1 MIIKRRKMTLYI
13 FSLAFLFSIFSCDV
27 GLGEA
32 VDTEP
37 PSVEISTPLA
47 NDKIRGTFTMSGICS
62 DEQGVKSVEIQ
73 FSSIDDSTGIVS
85 YYPSE
90 NKFFKA
96 SLKEDNTKW
105 ECVIDPQKNKIPD
118 GSYEASVVVID
129 KAGRNSK
136 QKKSFSIDNTPPLV
150 VLTRPSAKKTDVN
163 PDSYGQKFIIE
174 GQASDDSGIDLLEVE
189 IYSKEENPKLLKT
202 VQLKNVPLSIN
213 INVAEFKDEIY
224 TEIYGDNI
232 EEGKKDYFCK
242 IKAYDG
248 TKKVPALSDDD
259 KKGNLADSY
268 YLYNDIYS
276 SVLSKYKINE
286 VYQILSGT
294 YKEAENRLGEAESE
308 KSVYETVKENLS
320 KNKIDSGFFSLNPR
334 NNPSYILS
342 GYESLLCDGKDFSEL
357 KYHIPNGT
365 KIAVRLQSGLDNTPL
380 IDDTLGVSCYE
391 CDDYAKILDEE
402 AEIVLVPALKD
413 KDGNVLITDE
423 NAISERSAAI
433 SAIGSTAR
441 NISFS
446 LDKSSGKLKIGRK
459 YIIKAVGFDENKNEP
474 FVEKPYGFMLV
485 SNGASP
491 KISVEEPADSVLNLK
506 KGSSFKIKGSS
517 YHDEGVPEVIIK
529 ANDKIIYSSETTSF
543 ETQVNVS
550 DIVKDEN
557 VSREYSVYVYSSY
570 NEMESTYKEK
580 TVFYDVDSPEI
591 SINSVIPLV
600 EDSER
605 KNNVNGIV
613 SVRGSIVDSFTS
625 VVPES
630 AKYEVYDN
638 GQKVESL
645 SGKIENPLNFYFTVD
660 TSSLTDETDLDVR
673 ILAEDKAGNLALYNL
688 KNDSYFINQKTD
700 KPVIT
705 CNSFGEKAFVRG
717 SSYSGFIQDDDSI
730 DSVEFNLYYTD
741 SSGNKGELYKGAPL
755 KTVNNI
761 NSTQY
766 NFSVNLPDSVNDFIL
781 EIIATD
787 VKSDGSLPVTNEPY
801 EHKFRIA
808 GDAPV
813 LEVDDPKVM
822 RYITTEENFSGS
834 KTITFTGKISGESN
848 SSNPLKIQVL
858 QGNDLDSA
866 VVLIDSL
873 WKADSDYDGTETD
886 WEGTADFSKV
896 LNNKNEGEYRLY
908 LKAVDAN
915 GISSSKEIKLTVD
928 NTEPILTVTKSSTE
942 EDGTIYIGKVSEFK
956 IAGNASDSHFSFVEY
971 SDDGTSWESFSEN
984 AAWTFVYTPDKTEE
998 ITVIF
1003 RSVDKAGNRSQ
1014 TIEKKIITIQNEPSI
1029 SEIKVFASEGE
1040 KEISLQNGTYYLNKD
1055 FKIKGNVSYKYLK
1068 SFKCGENEISLNENS
1083 FEYNPDDNKKG
1094 LYELKITDKA
1104 GQSCIS
1110 NVNVFYDEKEP
1121 EVEFTVSPVVET
1133 VVERN
1138 LKKNLNG
1145 IITVSGTASD
1155 KEDKVSFTKLILN
1168 DEEVT
1173 DSSGNPLSDKGVTKS
1188 VYSDNGMRFTY
1199 KIDTTKY
1206 DDKNDLKIE
1215 ILSQDR
1221 AGNQIKESETYY
1233 VDQDTDKPVIS
1244 SSTLNFEANEAKVN
1258 KFGIEGKNI
1267 TITAEDDDGVNSI
1280 YYIIKD
1286 SSKTIN
1292 EDTFSAENKTL
1303 ITKTIVLPNDI
1314 VTGKYTIQFT
1324 VKDKNEPFVT
1334 CVTEEIPFAY
1344 DNDYPVI
1351 KDIKIG
1357 ARTYEASMFVKKDDK
1372 LSLKAQDKAGIDKV
1386 QVVIKKDGSKIK
1398 DITLVEKQ
1406 DDVYET
1412 EDNLG
1417 SADGEYEAE
1426 ISAYDIFGR
1435 SQTTSLSFKI
1445 DTVLP
1450 EWKENKGTSESPNLV
1465 DSYTVIQGGS
1475 KTANESEVTSF
1486 WFNQTA
1492 ITLSGFAYDKNGID
1506 KYSLKITNSENP
1518 NPEPVEIS
1526 GSSSYKITSDLY
1538 KQGSNT
1544 AYLTVYDKAGN
1555 FSQKTISIQVDSVSP
1570 SVTTA
1575 TLKNSSNEKLITKED
1590 SVFLTVETQDVTS
1603 GVEKILVSASPDF
1616 SSSKKYDFSSIANNE
1631 VSFEIES
1638 LSEGSKTLYVKAIDK
1653 AGLDSEVK
1661 TVSGLEIDRTAPTVL
1676 YKTYSNGT
1684 PTVNKTIKFEGTLS
1698 DEHLDSSPS
1707 VELYY
1712 KKKSDLSWT
1721 KFGNNPS
1728 YTKTDEKS
1736 GSWEISVDTDTT
1748 QFTDKSEYSFQIRS
1762 KDLAENQITESA
1774 SYVTVKILQDSDVPV
1789 IKLNSITTDGNARL
1803 NTGTIS
1809 GTVEDDDGILNM
1821 HIQLV
1826 SSEGTLNENNWTP
1839 LTVENGSWSYE
1850 IPKSGN
1856 PLTPDGTY
1864 TLYFKVVDKENTTF
1878 ETGKNSSPYIS
1889 DTSSKVKKSV
1899 SFSVDTTKPKIL
1911 EVNVSFNGGANS
1923 IGISNNQIFGGK
1935 KYSSASFTV
1944 NASDTVSKRE
1954 KLSVKLNIDT
1964 IEKSLTYDSNND
1976 VYTCI
1981 VDLTNSSMNGN
1992 YSLIVTAEDEAKMT
2006 DTFQKSIIIDNT
2018 APDTIR
2024 NVVPKQNAEVT
2035 GEFSM
2040 TGLIQDDETNSGIS
2054 EEEQEH
2060 LKYYIPKYAE
2070 KDIEPSESI
2079 SWTDENLSQ
2088 TSVSWS
2094 IDFAN
2099 LSERLGYN
2107 ISTSEI
2113 SSEYNGFKDLSNSD
2127 LYNIPVWFRAVDKAG
2142 NIGYIK
2148 EGLYSGDTDSLKKP
2162 LKLKFNPNAD
2172 KPRVEINYPV
2182 HDKTLNGF
2190 NYVVL
2195 GGNVRFSGSATDNE
2209 GIDSVYL
2216 QFDFDGSGNFDTN
2229 NQLYTDLGLS
2239 LVSIPNK
2246 SEKGLKAT
2254 GTVSWSYN
2262 LDISSLQGLSY
2273 ETNEKVLRVR
2283 ACAVDNDTVNGT
2295 LTSAWSEPVC
2305 ISVNNSVP
2313 QIYIEKLRQ
2322 YENASSS
2329 NVVKEIDFND
2339 GDFISGENWFLEG
2352 YCEDPQK
2359 INIASSSVKGS
2370 TTEANFKVISDS
2382 EGNSDGKRVSFK
2394 IPVSNASG
2402 NWDVTLRVLDADS
2415 ETPQSSERVYSLKID
2430 NTKPAFKDGQNED
2443 DLVLFKNGYGSDGT
2457 KIDNSGNYVQNSN
2470 GSIFTIASSVEEAG
2484 SGFKNAAVYFE
2495 RSYKKEGKSRIFNV
2509 RKEYGDSRR
2518 ENATEISSSKQE
2530 GSVYKNEENLPVLL
2544 KTVERDS
2551 VTTLSYEGLSS
2562 NHNIFKGSIVKLGGV
2577 YYKIINIEGNTA
2589 TIDGNC
2595 DTSQTSAEFVYAM
2608 IVDNNDNGSGLSD
2621 DGDLM
2626 AESYSK
2632 AGSKWIWDCSVNSQ
2646 NIPDGPIEI
2655 HVVVFD
2661 KAGNFKAGK
2670 VETRVTNNPV
2680 RITSVKLATD
2690 LNGNGSFDSSEYQD
2704 FYAIKNQEGIAD
2716 TSKGVDI
2723 WNLSTR
2729 DELNSSKNWTVRERL
2744 SVTPEFVGGTSPFY
2758 WKFSKG
2764 SESLSQPEQFA
2775 TSDSVKISNKQEFI
2789 LDNTSLVAGD
2799 EYEGKDLYYRF
2810 SFYDS
2815 TEELESGKDTSW
2827 TVLNAKV
2834 KQELKDTVSP
2844 SIVVNPFYWESS
2856 SDNSLY
2862 KNSKENGHIELEKHL
2877 ENGKFTESSGIYD
2890 KDPKLS
2896 GKVKI
2901 QGTVNDNKI
2910 LKDILVKIPG
2920 FTASNDYIL
2929 LAQYTKGSGWA
2940 CDKTESDVES
2950 SLNSNGFAFTVD
2962 SDEIT
2967 QENGHTV
2974 TWTLIWDTSKIYG
2987 VAKADVEIN
2996 FKAEDQSSNYSGES
3010 TTVTTEEAKT
3020 SYYKVDVVPYI
3031 TSVSRNVKYNNNRAR
3046 SGAIPLLRDDTTSET
3061 GNFITG
3067 FNLGTSIASN
3077 QTELFGVSDSAKG
3090 ETLAINFSNT
3100 NVSVANSKI
3109 TFRVRSGT
3117 KDGYVSIKVSGI
3129 LNLNNINDNSAEYNK
3144 ENIENQWFTN
3154 EWTDD
3159 RFVRIWE
3166 DKDTFGNE
3174 ALAKDIA
3181 YPAMAMSED
3190 GVLYSS
3196 FTNYTEHKVFYA
3208 KTDGS
3213 TPVAVFKGYDAPEET
3228 TIFVKGSGSS
3238 AVVNVGYMGNYQSS
3252 GVPENWNPKLSAAGG
3267 YHVYDPNTGI
3277 KYNGYR
3283 LFRFEQLFHNQKFQ
3297 QFQNFRLVRKSS
3309 DADSNIHTAYYDKST
3324 ASIHYSVAVAD
3335 TTLDKDNANG
3345 NNQSEF
3351 CWVNID
3357 GGFDKDDTID
3367 FTTYTYKAPNDTK
3380 NTYTISSDGPMKN
3393 IVLSNSVFEDG
3404 MERASSTSQFVGID
3418 LNNRGFPVI
3427 VYFADD
3433 CIRVARANADYPK
3446 GKESY
3451 WKVQR
3456 AVTKNYSM
3464 NYVTYVDCEVDSSGY
3479 LHIVF
3484 VNTSGELVYIK
3495 STNNPSDGS
3504 RYTFAEP
3511 EVVTDGS
3518 PSCIDITTKGETP
3531 YIACIS
3537 SINAV
3542 DGLTMAFK
3550 SGGKWEVMKS
3560 PLVHT
3565 VAQNRACIEAHPT
3578 PETGWGEAAV
3588 GYYSNLDQRYHA
3600 AYYIGNGNGH

>member
-1 MIIKRRKMTLYI
+1 
-13 FSLAFLFSIFSCDV
+13 
-27 GLGEA
+27 
-32 VDTEP
+32 
-37 PSVEISTPLA
+37 
-47 NDKIRGTFTMSGICS
+47 
-62 DEQGVKSVEIQ
+62 
-73 FSSIDDSTGIVS
+73 
-85 YYPSE
+85 
-90 NKFFKA
+90 
-96 SLKEDNTKW
+96 
-105 ECVIDPQKNKIPD
+105 
-118 GSYEASVVVID
+118 
-129 KAGRNSK
+129 
-136 QKKSFSIDNTPPLV
+136 
-150 VLTRPSAKKTDVN
+150 
-163 PDSYGQKFIIE
+163 
-174 GQASDDSGIDLLEVE
+174 
-189 IYSKEENPKLLKT
+189 
-202 VQLKNVPLSIN
+202 
-213 INVAEFKDEIY
+213 
-224 TEIYGDNI
+224 
-232 EEGKKDYFCK
+232 
-242 IKAYDG
+242 
-248 TKKVPALSDDD
+248 
-259 KKGNLADSY
+259 
-268 YLYNDIYS
+268 
-276 SVLSKYKINE
+276 
-286 VYQILSGT
+286 
-294 YKEAENRLGEAESE
+294 
-308 KSVYETVKENLS
+308 
-320 KNKIDSGFFSLNPR
+320 
-334 NNPSYILS
+334 
-342 GYESLLCDGKDFSEL
+342 
-357 KYHIPNGT
+357 
-365 KIAVRLQSGLDNTPL
+365 
-380 IDDTLGVSCYE
+380 
-391 CDDYAKILDEE
+391 
-402 AEIVLVPALKD
+402 
-413 KDGNVLITDE
+413 
-423 NAISERSAAI
+423 
-433 SAIGSTAR
+433 
-441 NISFS
+441 
-446 LDKSSGKLKIGRK
+446 
-459 YIIKAVGFDENKNEP
+459 
-474 FVEKPYGFMLV
+474 
-485 SNGASP
+485 
-491 KISVEEPADSVLNLK
+491 
-506 KGSSFKIKGSS
+506 
-517 YHDEGVPEVIIK
+517 
-529 ANDKIIYSSETTSF
+529 
-543 ETQVNVS
+543 
-550 DIVKDEN
+550 
-557 VSREYSVYVYSSY
+557 
-570 NEMESTYKEK
+570 
-580 TVFYDVDSPEI
+580 
-591 SINSVIPLV
+591 
-600 EDSER
+600 
-605 KNNVNGIV
+605 
-613 SVRGSIVDSFTS
+613 
-625 VVPES
+625 
-630 AKYEVYDN
+630 
-638 GQKVESL
+638 
-645 SGKIENPLNFYFTVD
+645 
-660 TSSLTDETDLDVR
+660 
-673 ILAEDKAGNLALYNL
+673 
-688 KNDSYFINQKTD
+688 
-700 KPVIT
+700 
-705 CNSFGEKAFVRG
+705 
-717 SSYSGFIQDDDSI
+717 
-730 DSVEFNLYYTD
+730 
-741 SSGNKGELYKGAPL
+741 
-755 KTVNNI
+755 
-761 NSTQY
+761 
-766 NFSVNLPDSVNDFIL
+766 
-781 EIIATD
+781 
-787 VKSDGSLPVTNEPY
+787 
-801 EHKFRIA
+801 
-808 GDAPV
+808 
-813 LEVDDPKVM
+813 
-822 RYITTEENFSGS
+822 
-834 KTITFTGKISGESN
+834 
-848 SSNPLKIQVL
+848 
-858 QGNDLDSA
+858 
-866 VVLIDSL
+866 
-873 WKADSDYDGTETD
+873 
-886 WEGTADFSKV
+886 
-896 LNNKNEGEYRLY
+896 
-908 LKAVDAN
+908 
-915 GISSSKEIKLTVD
+915 
-928 NTEPILTVTKSSTE
+928 
-942 EDGTIYIGKVSEFK
+942 
-956 IAGNASDSHFSFVEY
+956 
-971 SDDGTSWESFSEN
+971 
-984 AAWTFVYTPDKTEE
+984 
-998 ITVIF
+998 
-1003 RSVDKAGNRSQ
+1003 
-1014 TIEKKIITIQNEPSI
+1014 
-1029 SEIKVFASEGE
+1029 
-1040 KEISLQNGTYYLNKD
+1040 
-1055 FKIKGNVSYKYLK
+1055 
-1068 SFKCGENEISLNENS
+1068 
-1083 FEYNPDDNKKG
+1083 
-1094 LYELKITDKA
+1094 
-1104 GQSCIS
+1104 
-1110 NVNVFYDEKEP
+1110 
-1121 EVEFTVSPVVET
+1121 
-1133 VVERN
+1133 
-1138 LKKNLNG
+1138 
-1145 IITVSGTASD
+1145 
-1155 KEDKVSFTKLILN
+1155 
-1168 DEEVT
+1168 
-1173 DSSGNPLSDKGVTKS
+1173 
-1188 VYSDNGMRFTY
+1188 
-1199 KIDTTKY
+1199 
-1206 DDKNDLKIE
+1206 
-1215 ILSQDR
+1215 
-1221 AGNQIKESETYY
+1221 
-1233 VDQDTDKPVIS
+1233 
-1244 SSTLNFEANEAKVN
+1244 
-1258 KFGIEGKNI
+1258 
-1267 TITAEDDDGVNSI
+1267 
-1280 YYIIKD
+1280 
-1286 SSKTIN
+1286 
-1292 EDTFSAENKTL
+1292 
-1303 ITKTIVLPNDI
+1303 
-1314 VTGKYTIQFT
+1314 QFT
-1324 VKDKNEPFVT
+1324 VKDKNEPSVT
-1334 CVTEEIPFAY
+1334 CVTKEIPFAY

-1357 ARTYEASMFVKKDDK
+1357 ARTYEASMFVKKNDK
-1372 LSLKAQDKAGIDKV
+1372 LSLKAQDKAGIDEDEVK
-1386 QVVIKKDGSKIK
+1386 VVIKKVGLEPKN
-1398 DITLVEKQ
+1398 ITLVKKQ

-1412 EDNLG
+1412 EDNIELG

-1426 ISAYDIFGR
+1426 ISACDIFGR

-1450 EWKENKGTSESPNLV
+1450 EWKENKGTSENPNLV
-1465 DSYTVIQGGS
+1465 NSYTVIQGGS
-1475 KTANESEVTSF
+1475 KTANELEVTSF

-1555 FSQKTISIQVDSVSP
+1555 SSQKTISIQVDSVSP

-1575 TLKNSSNEKLITKED
+1575 TLTNPSNGKLITKEN
-1590 SVFLTVETQDVTS
+1590 SVFLTVETQDDTS

-1616 SSSKKYDFSSIANNE
+1616 SSSKEYDFSSIANNE

-1676 YKTYSNGT
+1676 YKTYSNGI

-1698 DEHLDSSPS
+1698 DEHLGSSPS

-1721 KFGNNPS
+1721 KFGANPS

-1736 GSWEISVDTDTT
+1736 GSWEISVDTTKFD
-1748 QFTDKSEYSFQIRS
+1748 DSEYSFQIRS

-1821 HIQLV
+1821 QINLG

-1839 LTVENGSWSYE
+1839 LTVKNDGSWSYE

-1856 PLTPDGTY
+1856 PSTPDGTY
-1864 TLYFKVVDKENTTF
+1864 TLYFKVIDQEKTTF
-1878 ETGKNSSPYIS
+1878 ETGKTSSPCIS
-1889 DTSSKVKKSV
+1889 DTSSKVKTPV

-1944 NASDTVSKRE
+1944 KASDTVSKRE

-1964 IEKSLTYDSNND
+1964 IEKSLSYDSNND
-1976 VYTCI
+1976 VYTCS

-2113 SSEYNGFKDLSNSD
+2113 SSEYSGFKDLSNSD

-2216 QFDFDGSGNFDTN
+2216 QFDFDGSGDFDTN
-2229 NQLYTDLGLS
+2229 NQVYNDLHLS
-2239 LVSIPNK
+2239 PVSIPNK

-2273 ETNEKVLRVR
+2273 ETNRKVLRVR

-2382 EGNSDGKRVSFK
+2382 EGVSDGKRVSFK
-2394 IPVSNASG
+2394 IPVSSASG

-2495 RSYKKEGKSRIFNV
+2495 RSYQKEGKSRIFNV

-2518 ENATEISSSKQE
+2518 ENATEISSKQE

-2544 KTVERDS
+2544 KNVVRSS
-2551 VTTLSYEGLSS
+2551 VTTLSYDGLSS

-2577 YYKIINIEGNTA
+2577 YYKIINIEGNTV

-2690 LNGNGSFDSSEYQD
+2690 LNGNGSFDSTEYQD

-2758 WKFSKG
+2758 WNFSKG
-2764 SESLSQPEQFA
+2764 DVALSQPEQFE

-2789 LDNTSLVAGD
+2789 LDNFSLGSGD

-2815 TEELESGKDTSW
+2815 TEELEPGKTTSW

-2834 KQELKDTVSP
+2834 KQELTDTVSP
-2844 SIVVNPFYWESS
+2844 SIIVNPFYWESS

-2877 ENGKFTESSGIYD
+2877 KNGNFEASSGIYD

-2910 LKDILVKIPG
+2910 LKDISVKIPG
-2920 FTASNDYIL
+2920 FTDSDDYIL

-2950 SLNSNGFAFTVD
+2950 SLNSKGFAFTVD

-2974 TWTLIWDTSKIYG
+2974 TWTLIWDTSKIFG
-2987 VAKADVEIN
+2987 VAKADVKIN
-2996 FKAEDQSSNYSGES
+2996 FKATDQSSNYSSES
-3010 TTVTTEEAKT
+3010 TTQTTEEAKT

-3100 NVSVANSKI
+3100 NVSVSNSKI

-3159 RFVRIWE
+3159 RFVRIWQ
-3166 DKDTFGNE
+3166 DNDVFGNDT
-3174 ALAKDIA
+3174 LAKDIA

-3196 FTNYTEHKVFYA
+3196 FTNYTKHSVYYA
-3208 KTDGS
+3208 KINDNS
-3213 TPVAVFKGYDAPEET
+3213 PQEVFNGYDAPEET
-3228 TIFVKGSGSS
+3228 TISVQGSGSS
-3238 AVVNVGYMGNYQSS
+3238 AVVNVGYMGNYQS
-3252 GVPENWNPKLSAAGG
+3252 GGAQQNWNPILDAAGG

-3277 KYNGYR
+3277 IYR
-3283 LFRFEQLFHNQKFQ
+3283 NHRVFRFEQLFHNQKFQ

-3309 DADSNIHTAYYDKST
+3309 AADSNVHTAYYDKST
-3324 ASIHYSVAVAD
+3324 ASIHYSVAVANK
-3335 TTLDKDNANG
+3335 TLDEENDDKY
-3345 NNQSEF
+3345 NQSEF

-3357 GGFDKDDTID
+3357 GGFDDDDTID
-3367 FTTYTYKAPNDTK
+3367 FTNYTYTAPNGTKYPNGKDTRK
-3380 NTYTISSDGPMKN
+3380 IISDGKN
-3393 IVLSNSVFEDG
+3393 IKLSNSVFEDG

-3427 VYFADD
+3427 VYFAGD

-3446 GKESY
+3446 GNENY

-3456 AVTKNYSM
+3456 AVTNSSNKNYSM

-3484 VNTSGELVYIK
+3484 VNTSGELVY
-3495 STNNPSDGS
+3495 
-3504 RYTFAEP
+3504 
-3511 EVVTDGS
+3511 
-3518 PSCIDITTKGETP
+3518 
-3531 YIACIS
+3531 
-3537 SINAV
+3537 
-3542 DGLTMAFK
+3542 
-3550 SGGKWEVMKS
+3550 
-3560 PLVHT
+3560 
-3565 VAQNRACIEAHPT
+3565 
-3578 PETGWGEAAV
+3578 
-3588 GYYSNLDQRYHA
+3588 
-3600 AYYIGNGNGH
+3600 

>member
-1 MIIKRRKMTLYI
+1 M
-13 FSLAFLFSIFSCDV
+13 
-27 GLGEA
+27 
-32 VDTEP
+32 
-37 PSVEISTPLA
+37 
-47 NDKIRGTFTMSGICS
+47 
-62 DEQGVKSVEIQ
+62 
-73 FSSIDDSTGIVS
+73 
-85 YYPSE
+85 
-90 NKFFKA
+90 
-96 SLKEDNTKW
+96 
-105 ECVIDPQKNKIPD
+105 
-118 GSYEASVVVID
+118 
-129 KAGRNSK
+129 
-136 QKKSFSIDNTPPLV
+136 
-150 VLTRPSAKKTDVN
+150 
-163 PDSYGQKFIIE
+163 
-174 GQASDDSGIDLLEVE
+174 
-189 IYSKEENPKLLKT
+189 
-202 VQLKNVPLSIN
+202 
-213 INVAEFKDEIY
+213 
-224 TEIYGDNI
+224 
-232 EEGKKDYFCK
+232 
-242 IKAYDG
+242 
-248 TKKVPALSDDD
+248 
-259 KKGNLADSY
+259 
-268 YLYNDIYS
+268 
-276 SVLSKYKINE
+276 
-286 VYQILSGT
+286 
-294 YKEAENRLGEAESE
+294 
-308 KSVYETVKENLS
+308 
-320 KNKIDSGFFSLNPR
+320 
-334 NNPSYILS
+334 
-342 GYESLLCDGKDFSEL
+342 CDGKDFSEL

-413 KDGNVLITDE
+413 KDGNILLTDE
-423 NAISERSAAI
+423 NAISERAAAI

-446 LDKSSGKLKIGRK
+446 LDKSSGKLKIARK

-474 FVEKPYGFMLV
+474 FVEEPYGFMLV
-485 SNGASP
+485 SNGAAP

-638 GQKVESL
+638 GQKVENL

-660 TSSLTDETDLDVR
+660 TSSLTDKTDLDVR
-673 ILAEDKAGNLALYNL
+673 ILAEDKAGNLAVYNL
-688 KNDSYFINQKTD
+688 KDDSYFINQKTD

-822 RYITTEENFSGS
+822 RYITTEENLSGS

-848 SSNPLKIQVL
+848 SLNQLKIQVL

-866 VVLIDSL
+866 VVLIPSL
-873 WKADSDYDGTETD
+873 WKAESDYDGTETD
-886 WEGTADFSKV
+886 WEGTADISKV

-915 GISSSKEIKLTVD
+915 GISASKEIKLTVD
-928 NTEPILTVTKSSTE
+928 NTEPTLTVTKSSTE
-942 EDGTIYIGKVSEFK
+942 EDGTIYIGNVSEFK
-956 IAGNASDSHFSFVEY
+956 IAGNASDTNYSFVEY
-971 SDDGTSWESFSEN
+971 SYDGTSWESFSEN
-984 AAWTFVYTPDKTEE
+984 AAWTLVYTPDKTEE
-998 ITVIF
+998 KTVIF
-1003 RSVDKAGNRSQ
+1003 RSVDKAGNHSQ
-1014 TIEKKIITIQNEPSI
+1014 TIEKKIVTIQNEPSI

-1040 KEISLQNGTYYLNKD
+1040 KEISLQNGTYYLNKE

-1068 SFKCGENEISLNENS
+1068 FFKCGEDEISLNENS
-1083 FEYNPDDNKKG
+1083 FEYNPSDNKKG

-1110 NVNVFYDEKEP
+1110 NVNVFYDEKAP
-1121 EVEFTVSPVVET
+1121 EVEFTVSPVVE
-1133 VVERN
+1133 RDQ
-1138 LKKNLNG
+1138 KKNLING
-1145 IITVSGTASD
+1145 EITVSGTASD
-1155 KEDKVSFTKLILN
+1155 AEDKVSFTKLILN

-1173 DSSGNPLSDKGVTKS
+1173 DSSGNPLSDNGVTKS

-1206 DDKNDLKIE
+1206 DKNNLKIE

-1221 AGNQIKESETYY
+1221 AGNQIKKSETYY
-1233 VDQDTDKPVIS
+1233 VDQETDKPVIS
-1244 SSTLNFEANEAKVN
+1244 SSILNFEANEAKFN

-1286 SSKTIN
+1286 SSKTIK
-1292 EDTFSAENKTL
+1292 EDTISAENKTL
-1303 ITKTIVLPNDI
+1303 ITKTIALPNDI

-1324 VKDKNEPFVT
+1324 VKDKNDTPVICET
-1334 CVTEEIPFAY
+1334 KEIPFAY

-1386 QVVIKKDGSKIK
+1386 QVVIKKDGSEIK
-1398 DITLVEKQ
+1398 NITLVKKQ

-1412 EDNLG
+1412 DNIELG

-1450 EWKENKGTSESPNLV
+1450 EWKENKGTSENPNLV
-1465 DSYTVIQGGS
+1465 NSYTVIQGGS
-1475 KTANESEVTSF
+1475 KTANELEVTSF

-1575 TLKNSSNEKLITKED
+1575 TLKNSSNEKLITKEN

-1616 SSSKKYDFSSIANNE
+1616 SSSKEYDVSSITNNE

-1698 DEHLDSSPS
+1698 DEHLGSSPL

-1712 KKKSDLSWT
+1712 KKSGESWT
-1721 KFGNNPS
+1721 KFGTNPS

-1736 GSWEISVDTDTT
+1736 GSWEISVDTT
-1748 QFTDKSEYSFQIRS
+1748 QFTDNSEYSFQIRS

-1774 SYVTVKILQDSDVPV
+1774 SYVTVNILQDSDVPV
-1789 IKLNSITTDGNARL
+1789 IKLNSITTDGKARL

-1809 GTVEDDDGILNM
+1809 GTVEDDDGISNM
-1821 HIQLV
+1821 YIQLV
-1826 SSEGTLNENNWTP
+1826 SSEGNLDENNWKS

-1878 ETGKNSSPYIS
+1878 ETGKTSSPYIS
-1889 DTSSKVKKSV
+1889 DTSGESSKVTNSV

-1911 EVNVSFNGGANS
+1911 EVNVSFDGGENS

-1935 KYSSASFTV
+1935 KYSSALFTV
-1944 NASDTVSKRE
+1944 KASDTVSKRE

-1976 VYTCI
+1976 VYTCS

-2113 SSEYNGFKDLSNSD
+2113 SSEYSGFKDLSNSD

-2216 QFDFDGSGNFDTN
+2216 QFDFDGSGTFNTN
-2229 NQLYTDLGLS
+2229 NPLYDSLGLS

-2273 ETNEKVLRVR
+2273 ETNRKVLRVR

-2394 IPVSNASG
+2394 IPVSSASG

-2495 RSYKKEGKSRIFNV
+2495 RSYQKEGKSRIFNV

-2544 KTVERDS
+2544 KTVERSS

-2690 LNGNGSFDSSEYQD
+2690 LNGNGSFDSTEYQD

-2723 WNLSTR
+2723 WNLSTK
-2729 DELNSSKNWTVRERL
+2729 DELNSSKNWTVREKL

-2758 WKFSKG
+2758 WNFSKG
-2764 SESLSQPEQFA
+2764 SESLSQPEQFE

-2789 LDNTSLVAGD
+2789 LDNTSLGSGD

-2827 TVLNAKV
+2827 TVLNAQV
-2834 KQELKDTVSP
+2834 KQELQDTVSP
-2844 SIVVNPFYWESS
+2844 SIVVNPFYWESA

-2877 ENGKFTESSGIYD
+2877 ENGNFTASSGIYD

-2920 FTASNDYIL
+2920 FTTSDNYIL
-2929 LAQYTKGSGWA
+2929 LAQYTKGSGWD
-2940 CDKTESDVES
+2940 CDKTESEVES
-2950 SLNSNGFAFTVD
+2950 SLNSKGFAFTVD

-2987 VAKADVEIN
+2987 VAKADVKIN
-2996 FKAEDQSSNYSGES
+2996 FKATDQSSKSSDES
-3010 TTVTTEEAKT
+3010 TTQTTEEVKT

-3067 FNLGTSIASN
+3067 FNLGTSIASD
-3077 QTELFGVSDSAKG
+3077 QTKLFGVSDSAKG
-3090 ETLAINFSNT
+3090 ETLTINFSNT

-3159 RFVRIWE
+3159 RFVRIWQ

-3181 YPAMAMSED
+3181 YPAMAMSEY

-3196 FTNYTEHKVFYA
+3196 FTNYTQHSVYYA
-3208 KTDGS
+3208 KINA
-3213 TPVAVFKGYDAPEET
+3213 TPQEVFNGYDAPEET
-3228 TIFVKGSGSS
+3228 TISVKGSGSS
-3238 AVVNVGYMGNYQSS
+3238 VVVNVGYMGNYQS
-3252 GVPENWNPKLSAAGG
+3252 GGAQNKWNPELDAAGG
-3267 YHVYDPNTGI
+3267 YHVYDPKAEIT
-3277 KYNGYR
+3277 YR
-3283 LFRFEQLFHNQKFQ
+3283 HGLPLFRFEQLFHNQKFQ

-3309 DADSNIHTAYYDKST
+3309 SVGSNVHTAYYDKST
-3324 ASIHYSVAVAD
+3324 ASIHYSVAVANQ
-3335 TTLDKDNANG
+3335 LLGKNEYANK
-3345 NNQSEF
+3345 SEF

-3357 GGFDKDDTID
+3357 GGSDKDDTID
-3367 FTTYTYKAPNDTK
+3367 FKTYTYTEPSGKTS
-3380 NTYTISSDGPMKN
+3380 YTIKSDDPQKN

-3433 CIRVARANADYPK
+3433 CIRVARANKDYPK
-3446 GKESY
+3446 GDEAH

-3456 AVTKNYSM
+3456 ALNKNYRM

-3504 RYTFAEP
+3504 KYTFAEP

-3518 PSCIDITTKGETP
+3518 PSCIDITTRGETP

-3588 GYYSNLDQRYHA
+3588 GYYSNQDQRYHA

>member
-1 MIIKRRKMTLYI
+1 MI
-13 FSLAFLFSIFSCDV
+13 
-27 GLGEA
+27 
-32 VDTEP
+32 
-37 PSVEISTPLA
+37 TP
-47 NDKIRGTFTMSGICS
+47 
-62 DEQGVKSVEIQ
+62 
-73 FSSIDDSTGIVS
+73 
-85 YYPSE
+85 
-90 NKFFKA
+90 
-96 SLKEDNTKW
+96 
-105 ECVIDPQKNKIPD
+105 
-118 GSYEASVVVID
+118 
-129 KAGRNSK
+129 
-136 QKKSFSIDNTPPLV
+136 PPLV

-294 YKEAENRLGEAESE
+294 YKEAENRAGEAESE
-308 KSVYETVKENLS
+308 KSVFETVKENLS

-391 CDDYAKILDEE
+391 CDDYAKILDED

-413 KDGNVLITDE
+413 KDGNVLLTDE
-423 NAISERSAAI
+423 NAISERAAAI

-474 FVEKPYGFMLV
+474 FVEEPYGFMLV
-485 SNGASP
+485 SNGAAP

-557 VSREYSVYVYSSY
+557 VSGEYSVYVYSSY

-580 TVFYDVDSPEI
+580 TVFYDVASPEI

-638 GQKVESL
+638 GQKVENL
-645 SGKIENPLNFYFTVD
+645 SGKIKNPLNFYFTVD

-673 ILAEDKAGNLALYNL
+673 ILAEDKAGNLAVYNL
-688 KNDSYFINQKTD
+688 KDDSYFINQKTD

-705 CNSFGEKAFVRG
+705 CNSLGEAFVRG

-766 NFSVNLPDSVNDFIL
+766 NFSVNLPDSVNDFIF

-787 VKSDGSLPVTNEPY
+787 VKSDGSLSVTNEPY

-822 RYITTEENFSGS
+822 RYITTEENLSGS

-866 VVLIDSL
+866 VVLFDSL

-886 WEGTADFSKV
+886 WEGTADISKV

-928 NTEPILTVTKSSTE
+928 NTEPTLTVTKSSTE
-942 EDGTIYIGKVSEFK
+942 EDGTIYIGNVSEFK
-956 IAGNASDSHFSFVEY
+956 IAGNASDTNFYFVEHSY
-971 SDDGTSWESFSEN
+971 DGTSWNSVSEN
-984 AAWTFVYTPDKTEE
+984 KAWTFVYTPDETEE
-998 ITVIF
+998 KTVIF

-1014 TIEKKIITIQNEPSI
+1014 TIEKKIVTIQNEPSI

-1040 KEISLQNGTYYLNKD
+1040 KEISLQNGTYYLNKE

-1068 SFKCGENEISLNENS
+1068 SFKCGEDEISLNENS
-1083 FEYNPDDNKKG
+1083 FEYNPSDNKKG

-1110 NVNVFYDEKEP
+1110 NVNVFYDEKAP
-1121 EVEFTVSPVVET
+1121 EVEFTVSP

-1199 KIDTTKY
+1199 KIDTKKY

-1221 AGNQIKESETYY
+1221 AGNQIKKSETYY
-1233 VDQDTDKPVIS
+1233 VDQETDKPVIS
-1244 SSTLNFEANEAKVN
+1244 SSTLNFEAKEAKDN

-1324 VKDKNEPFVT
+1324 VKDKNEPSVT
-1334 CVTEEIPFAY
+1334 CVTKEIPFAY

-1412 EDNLG
+1412 EKNIELG

-1445 DTVLP
+1445 DTVPP
-1450 EWKENKGTSESPNLV
+1450 EWKENKNNGTLEEPNLV

-1475 KTANESEVTSF
+1475 KTANELEVTSF

-1492 ITLSGFAYDKNGID
+1492 ITLSGSAYDKNGID

-1518 NPEPVEIS
+1518 DPKPVEIS

-1538 KQGSNT
+1538 KQDSNT
-1544 AYLTVYDKAGN
+1544 AHLIVYDKAGN
-1555 FSQKTISIQVDSVSP
+1555 SSEKEISIRVDSVSP

-1575 TLKNSSNEKLITKED
+1575 TLKNSSNGKLITKEN
-1590 SVFLTVETQDVTS
+1590 SVFLTVETQDDTS

-1616 SSSKKYDFSSIANNE
+1616 SSSTEYDVSSITNNE

-1653 AGLDSEVK
+1653 AGLESEVK

-1698 DEHLDSSPS
+1698 DEHLGLSPS

-1721 KFGNNPS
+1721 KFGTNPS

-1736 GSWEISVDTDTT
+1736 GSWEISVDTTKLD
-1748 QFTDKSEYSFQIRS
+1748 DSEYSFQIRS

-1839 LTVENGSWSYE
+1839 LLVENGSWSYE

-1864 TLYFKVVDKENTTF
+1864 TLYFKVIDKENTTF
-1878 ETGKNSSPYIS
+1878 ETGKTSSPYIS
-1889 DTSSKVKKSV
+1889 DTSSKVKKSI

-1911 EVNVSFNGGANS
+1911 EVNVSFNGGETS
-1923 IGISNNQIFGGK
+1923 SVISNNQIFGGK

-1964 IEKSLTYDSNND
+1964 IEESLTYDSNND
-1976 VYTCI
+1976 VYTCS
-1981 VDLTNSSMNGN
+1981 VDLTDSSMNGN

-2113 SSEYNGFKDLSNSD
+2113 SSEYSGFKDLSNSD

-2182 HDKTLNGF
+2182 HDKTDNGF

-2229 NQLYTDLGLS
+2229 NQLYNNLGLS

-2246 SEKGLKAT
+2246 LEKGLKAN

-2262 LDISSLQGLSY
+2262 LDISSLQNLSY
-2273 ETNEKVLRVR
+2273 ETNGKVLRVR

-2359 INIASSSVKGS
+2359 IDIASSSVTGS
-2370 TTEANFKVISDS
+2370 TKEANFKVISDS
-2382 EGNSDGKRVSFK
+2382 EGVSDGKRVSFK
-2394 IPVSNASG
+2394 IPVSSASG
-2402 NWDVTLRVLDADS
+2402 NWDVTLRVLDKDS
-2415 ETPQSSERVYSLKID
+2415 QTPQSSERVYSLKID

-2495 RSYKKEGKSRIFNV
+2495 RSYKNEGKSRIFNV

-2518 ENATEISSSKQE
+2518 ENATEISSKQE
-2530 GSVYKNEENLPVLL
+2530 NSVYKNEENLPVLL
-2544 KTVERDS
+2544 KTVVRDS
-2551 VTTLSYEGLSS
+2551 VTTLSYEGLSL

-2723 WNLSTR
+2723 WNLSTKE
-2729 DELNSSKNWTVRERL
+2729 ELNSSKNWTVREKL
-2744 SVTPEFVGGTSPFY
+2744 SVTPEFVGGTAPFY

-2764 SESLSQPEQFA
+2764 SESLSQPEQFT

-2799 EYEGKDLYYRF
+2799 QYEGKDLYYRF

-2834 KQELKDTVSP
+2834 KQELTDNVSP
-2844 SIVVNPFYWESS
+2844 SIVVNPFYWESA

-2877 ENGKFTESSGIYD
+2877 KNGNFTASSGIYD

-2910 LKDILVKIPG
+2910 LKEILVKIPG
-2920 FTASNDYIL
+2920 FTDSDGYIS

-2940 CDKTESDVES
+2940 CDKTESDVEY

-2974 TWTLIWDTSKIYG
+2974 TWTLIWDTSKISG

-2996 FKAEDQSSNYSGES
+2996 FKATDQSSNSSGES
-3010 TTVTTEEAKT
+3010 TTQTTENAKT

-3067 FNLGTSIASN
+3067 FNLGTSIDLN

-3090 ETLAINFSNT
+3090 ETLTINFSNT
-3100 NVSVANSKI
+3100 NVSVENSKI

-3117 KDGYVSIKVSGI
+3117 KDGYVSIKVNGI

-3154 EWTDD
+3154 KWTDD
-3159 RFVRIWE
+3159 RFVRIWQ

-3181 YPAMAMSED
+3181 YPAMAMDED

-3277 KYNGYR
+3277 TYNGYR

-3309 DADSNIHTAYYDKST
+3309 DANSNVHTAYYDKST
-3324 ASIHYSVAVAD
+3324 ASIHYSVAVAKN
-3335 TTLDKDNANG
+3335 TLDKDNANG

-3357 GGFDKDDTID
+3357 GTSDKDDTFD
-3367 FTTYTYKAPNDTK
+3367 FTTQKFKAPDEK
-3380 NTYTISSDGPMKN
+3380 EYSISSDAPKKN
-3393 IVLSNSVFEDG
+3393 IVLSDSCFEDG
-3404 MERASSTSQFVGID
+3404 MTRASSTSQFVGID

-3427 VYFADD
+3427 VYFAGD
-3433 CIRVARANADYPK
+3433 CIRVARANVDYPK
-3446 GKESY
+3446 GVESY

-3456 AVTKNYSM
+3456 AVTYSM

-3495 STNNPSDGS
+3495 STNNPSDGTK
-3504 RYTFAEP
+3504 YTFAEP

-3518 PSCIDITTKGETP
+3518 PSCIDITTRGKTP

-3550 SGGKWEVMKS
+3550 SDGKWEVMKS

-3578 PETGWGEAAV
+3578 PESGGWGEAAV
-3588 GYYSNLDQRYHA
+3588 GYYSNQDQRYHA
-3600 AYYIGNGNGH
+3600 AYYIGNGKGH

>member
-1 MIIKRRKMTLYI
+1 
-13 FSLAFLFSIFSCDV
+13 
-27 GLGEA
+27 
-32 VDTEP
+32 
-37 PSVEISTPLA
+37 
-47 NDKIRGTFTMSGICS
+47 
-62 DEQGVKSVEIQ
+62 
-73 FSSIDDSTGIVS
+73 
-85 YYPSE
+85 
-90 NKFFKA
+90 
-96 SLKEDNTKW
+96 
-105 ECVIDPQKNKIPD
+105 
-118 GSYEASVVVID
+118 
-129 KAGRNSK
+129 
-136 QKKSFSIDNTPPLV
+136 
-150 VLTRPSAKKTDVN
+150 
-163 PDSYGQKFIIE
+163 
-174 GQASDDSGIDLLEVE
+174 
-189 IYSKEENPKLLKT
+189 
-202 VQLKNVPLSIN
+202 
-213 INVAEFKDEIY
+213 
-224 TEIYGDNI
+224 
-232 EEGKKDYFCK
+232 
-242 IKAYDG
+242 
-248 TKKVPALSDDD
+248 
-259 KKGNLADSY
+259 
-268 YLYNDIYS
+268 
-276 SVLSKYKINE
+276 
-286 VYQILSGT
+286 
-294 YKEAENRLGEAESE
+294 
-308 KSVYETVKENLS
+308 
-320 KNKIDSGFFSLNPR
+320 
-334 NNPSYILS
+334 
-342 GYESLLCDGKDFSEL
+342 
-357 KYHIPNGT
+357 
-365 KIAVRLQSGLDNTPL
+365 
-380 IDDTLGVSCYE
+380 
-391 CDDYAKILDEE
+391 
-402 AEIVLVPALKD
+402 
-413 KDGNVLITDE
+413 
-423 NAISERSAAI
+423 
-433 SAIGSTAR
+433 
-441 NISFS
+441 
-446 LDKSSGKLKIGRK
+446 
-459 YIIKAVGFDENKNEP
+459 
-474 FVEKPYGFMLV
+474 
-485 SNGASP
+485 
-491 KISVEEPADSVLNLK
+491 
-506 KGSSFKIKGSS
+506 
-517 YHDEGVPEVIIK
+517 
-529 ANDKIIYSSETTSF
+529 
-543 ETQVNVS
+543 
-550 DIVKDEN
+550 
-557 VSREYSVYVYSSY
+557 
-570 NEMESTYKEK
+570 
-580 TVFYDVDSPEI
+580 
-591 SINSVIPLV
+591 
-600 EDSER
+600 
-605 KNNVNGIV
+605 
-613 SVRGSIVDSFTS
+613 
-625 VVPES
+625 
-630 AKYEVYDN
+630 
-638 GQKVESL
+638 
-645 SGKIENPLNFYFTVD
+645 
-660 TSSLTDETDLDVR
+660 
-673 ILAEDKAGNLALYNL
+673 
-688 KNDSYFINQKTD
+688 
-700 KPVIT
+700 
-705 CNSFGEKAFVRG
+705 
-717 SSYSGFIQDDDSI
+717 
-730 DSVEFNLYYTD
+730 
-741 SSGNKGELYKGAPL
+741 
-755 KTVNNI
+755 
-761 NSTQY
+761 
-766 NFSVNLPDSVNDFIL
+766 
-781 EIIATD
+781 
-787 VKSDGSLPVTNEPY
+787 
-801 EHKFRIA
+801 
-808 GDAPV
+808 
-813 LEVDDPKVM
+813 
-822 RYITTEENFSGS
+822 
-834 KTITFTGKISGESN
+834 
-848 SSNPLKIQVL
+848 
-858 QGNDLDSA
+858 
-866 VVLIDSL
+866 
-873 WKADSDYDGTETD
+873 
-886 WEGTADFSKV
+886 
-896 LNNKNEGEYRLY
+896 
-908 LKAVDAN
+908 
-915 GISSSKEIKLTVD
+915 
-928 NTEPILTVTKSSTE
+928 
-942 EDGTIYIGKVSEFK
+942 
-956 IAGNASDSHFSFVEY
+956 
-971 SDDGTSWESFSEN
+971 
-984 AAWTFVYTPDKTEE
+984 
-998 ITVIF
+998 
-1003 RSVDKAGNRSQ
+1003 
-1014 TIEKKIITIQNEPSI
+1014 
-1029 SEIKVFASEGE
+1029 
-1040 KEISLQNGTYYLNKD
+1040 
-1055 FKIKGNVSYKYLK
+1055 
-1068 SFKCGENEISLNENS
+1068 
-1083 FEYNPDDNKKG
+1083 
-1094 LYELKITDKA
+1094 
-1104 GQSCIS
+1104 
-1110 NVNVFYDEKEP
+1110 
-1121 EVEFTVSPVVET
+1121 
-1133 VVERN
+1133 
-1138 LKKNLNG
+1138 
-1145 IITVSGTASD
+1145 
-1155 KEDKVSFTKLILN
+1155 
-1168 DEEVT
+1168 
-1173 DSSGNPLSDKGVTKS
+1173 
-1188 VYSDNGMRFTY
+1188 
-1199 KIDTTKY
+1199 
-1206 DDKNDLKIE
+1206 
-1215 ILSQDR
+1215 
-1221 AGNQIKESETYY
+1221 
-1233 VDQDTDKPVIS
+1233 
-1244 SSTLNFEANEAKVN
+1244 
-1258 KFGIEGKNI
+1258 
-1267 TITAEDDDGVNSI
+1267 
-1280 YYIIKD
+1280 
-1286 SSKTIN
+1286 
-1292 EDTFSAENKTL
+1292 
-1303 ITKTIVLPNDI
+1303 
-1314 VTGKYTIQFT
+1314 
-1324 VKDKNEPFVT
+1324 
-1334 CVTEEIPFAY
+1334 
-1344 DNDYPVI
+1344 
-1351 KDIKIG
+1351 
-1357 ARTYEASMFVKKDDK
+1357 MFVKKNDK

-1386 QVVIKKDGSKIK
+1386 QVVIKKDGSEHK
-1398 DITLVEKQ
+1398 DITLVPKQ
-1406 DDVYET
+1406 DNVYET
-1412 EDNLG
+1412 DNIELG

-1445 DTVLP
+1445 DTVSP
-1450 EWKENKGTSESPNLV
+1450 EWKENKGTSENPNLV
-1465 DSYTVIQGGS
+1465 NSYTVIQGGS
-1475 KTANESEVTSF
+1475 KTVNQSQLNTSF

-1492 ITLSGFAYDKNGID
+1492 ITLSGSAYDKNGID

-1544 AYLTVYDKAGN
+1544 AYLKVYDKAGN
-1555 FSQKTISIQVDSVSP
+1555 SSQKTISIQVDSVSP
-1570 SVTTA
+1570 SVTNA
-1575 TLKNSSNEKLITKED
+1575 TLKNSSNGKLITKED
-1590 SVFLTVETQDVTS
+1590 SVLLTVETQDVTS

-1616 SSSKKYDFSSIANNE
+1616 SSSKEYDVSSITNNE

-1676 YKTYSNGT
+1676 YKTYSNGI

-1698 DEHLDSSPS
+1698 DEHLGSSPL

-1712 KKKSDLSWT
+1712 KKSDGSWT

-1736 GSWEISVDTDTT
+1736 GSWEISVDTTK
-1748 QFTDKSEYSFQIRS
+1748 FTDDSEYSFQIRS

-1821 HIQLV
+1821 YIQLV

-1839 LTVENGSWSYE
+1839 LTVKNDGSWSYE

-1856 PLTPDGTY
+1856 PSTPDGTY
-1864 TLYFKVVDKENTTF
+1864 TLYFKVIDKENTTF
-1878 ETGKNSSPYIS
+1878 ETGKTSSPYIS
-1889 DTSSKVKKSV
+1889 DTSFKVKNSV

-1935 KYSSASFTV
+1935 KYSSALFTV
-1944 NASDTVSKRE
+1944 KASDTVSKRE
-1954 KLSVKLNIDT
+1954 NLSVKLNIDT
-1964 IEKSLTYDSNND
+1964 IEKSLSYDSNND

-2054 EEEQEH
+2054 EEEQDH

-2070 KDIEPSESI
+2070 KDIVPSENI

-2113 SSEYNGFKDLSNSD
+2113 SSEYSGFKDLSNSD

-2182 HDKTLNGF
+2182 HDKTDNGF

-2229 NQLYTDLGLS
+2229 NRLYTDLGLS

-2246 SEKGLKAT
+2246 SEKGLKAN

-2273 ETNEKVLRVR
+2273 ETNGKVLRVR

-2359 INIASSSVKGS
+2359 IDIASSSVKGS

-2394 IPVSNASG
+2394 IPVSSASG

-2495 RSYKKEGKSRIFNV
+2495 RSYKKEGKRRIFNV

-2530 GSVYKNEENLPVLL
+2530 DSVYKNEENLPVLL
-2544 KTVERDS
+2544 KTVVRDS

-2723 WNLSTR
+2723 WNLSTQ

-2758 WKFSKG
+2758 WNFSKG
-2764 SESLSQPEQFA
+2764 SESLSQPEQFT

-2789 LDNTSLVAGD
+2789 LDNTSLGSGD
-2799 EYEGKDLYYRF
+2799 QYEGKDLYYRF

-2834 KQELKDTVSP
+2834 KQELTDNVSP

-2877 ENGKFTESSGIYD
+2877 KNGNFEASSGIYD

-2920 FTASNDYIL
+2920 FTASDDYIL

-2940 CDKTESDVES
+2940 CDEVES
-2950 SLNSNGFAFTVD
+2950 SLNSKGFAFTVD

-2974 TWTLIWDTSKIYG
+2974 TWTLIWDTSKISG
-2987 VAKADVEIN
+2987 VAKADVKIN

-3010 TTVTTEEAKT
+3010 TTATTENAKT

-3031 TSVSRNVKYNNNRAR
+3031 TSVSRNVKYKNNRAR
-3046 SGAIPLLRDDTTSET
+3046 SGAIPLLRDDTNSET

-3067 FNLGTSIASN
+3067 FNLGTSIDSN
-3077 QTELFGVSDSAKG
+3077 QTELFGVSDDAKG
-3090 ETLAINFSNT
+3090 DTLAIYFSDT
-3100 NVSVANSKI
+3100 KVSVANSEI
-3109 TFRVRSGT
+3109 TFRVSSGT
-3117 KDGYVSIKVSGI
+3117 KDGYVSIKVNEI

-3159 RFVRIWE
+3159 RFVRIWQ

-3208 KTDGS
+3208 KTDGL
-3213 TPVAVFKGYDAPEET
+3213 TPVPVFKGYDAPEET
-3228 TIFVKGSGSS
+3228 TISVKGSGSS
-3238 AVVNVGYMGNYQSS
+3238 AVVNVGYMGNYQKS
-3252 GVPENWNPKLSAAGG
+3252 GKPENWDPRIDWAGG
-3267 YHVYDPNTGI
+3267 YHVFDPSSKV
-3277 KYNGYR
+3277 KYQDYGV
-3283 LFRFEQLFHNQKFQ
+3283 LRFEQLFHNQKFQ
-3297 QFQNFRLVRKSS
+3297 QFQNFRLVRVGTAANSYV
-3309 DADSNIHTAYYDKST
+3309 HTAYYDKST
-3324 ASIHYSVAVAD
+3324 ASIHYSVAIPD
-3335 TTLDKDNANG
+3335 LPMGTSG
-3345 NNQSEF
+3345 NENLSEF

-3357 GGFDKDDTID
+3357 GGYDDDDEID
-3367 FTTYTYKAPNDTK
+3367 FTNYTYKAPSDK
-3380 NTYTISSDGPMKN
+3380 GITYTNRISSDDLKKN
-3393 IVLSNSVFEDG
+3393 IVLSNPDEEVHEVDVFEDD
-3404 MERASSTSQFVGID
+3404 MTRASSTSQFVGID

-3427 VYFADD
+3427 VYFAGD

-3518 PSCIDITTKGETP
+3518 PSCIDITTRGGTP

-3588 GYYSNLDQRYHA
+3588 GYYSNQDQRYHA

>member
-1 MIIKRRKMTLYI
+1 M
-13 FSLAFLFSIFSCDV
+13 
-27 GLGEA
+27 
-32 VDTEP
+32 
-37 PSVEISTPLA
+37 
-47 NDKIRGTFTMSGICS
+47 
-62 DEQGVKSVEIQ
+62 
-73 FSSIDDSTGIVS
+73 
-85 YYPSE
+85 
-90 NKFFKA
+90 
-96 SLKEDNTKW
+96 
-105 ECVIDPQKNKIPD
+105 
-118 GSYEASVVVID
+118 
-129 KAGRNSK
+129 
-136 QKKSFSIDNTPPLV
+136 
-150 VLTRPSAKKTDVN
+150 
-163 PDSYGQKFIIE
+163 
-174 GQASDDSGIDLLEVE
+174 LEVE

-294 YKEAENRLGEAESE
+294 YKEAENRAGEAESE
-308 KSVYETVKENLS
+308 KSVFETVKENLS

-391 CDDYAKILDEE
+391 CDDYAKILDED

-413 KDGNVLITDE
+413 KDGNVLLTDE
-423 NAISERSAAI
+423 NAISERAAAI

-474 FVEKPYGFMLV
+474 FVEEPYGFMLV
-485 SNGASP
+485 SNGAAP

-557 VSREYSVYVYSSY
+557 VSGEYSVYVYSSY

-580 TVFYDVDSPEI
+580 TVFYDVASPEI

-638 GQKVESL
+638 GQKVENL
-645 SGKIENPLNFYFTVD
+645 SGKIKNPLNFYFTVD

-673 ILAEDKAGNLALYNL
+673 ILAEDKAGNLAVYNL
-688 KNDSYFINQKTD
+688 KDDSYFINQKTD

-705 CNSFGEKAFVRG
+705 CNSLGEAFVRG

-766 NFSVNLPDSVNDFIL
+766 NFSVNLPDSVNDFIF

-787 VKSDGSLPVTNEPY
+787 VKSDGSLSVTNEPY

-822 RYITTEENFSGS
+822 RYITTEENLSGS

-866 VVLIDSL
+866 VVLFDSL

-886 WEGTADFSKV
+886 WEGTADISKV

-928 NTEPILTVTKSSTE
+928 NTEPTLTVTKSSTE
-942 EDGTIYIGKVSEFK
+942 EDGTIYIGNVSEFK
-956 IAGNASDSHFSFVEY
+956 IAGNASDTNFYFVEHSY
-971 SDDGTSWESFSEN
+971 DGTSWNSVSEN
-984 AAWTFVYTPDKTEE
+984 KAWTFVYTPDETEE
-998 ITVIF
+998 KTVIF

-1014 TIEKKIITIQNEPSI
+1014 TIEKKIVTIQNEPSI

-1040 KEISLQNGTYYLNKD
+1040 KEISLQNGTYYLNKE

-1068 SFKCGENEISLNENS
+1068 SFKCGEDEISLNENS
-1083 FEYNPDDNKKG
+1083 FEYNPSDNKKG

-1110 NVNVFYDEKEP
+1110 NVNVFYDEKAP
-1121 EVEFTVSPVVET
+1121 EVEFTVSP

-1199 KIDTTKY
+1199 KIDTKKY

-1221 AGNQIKESETYY
+1221 AGNQIKKSETYY
-1233 VDQDTDKPVIS
+1233 VDQETDKPVIS
-1244 SSTLNFEANEAKVN
+1244 SSTLNFEAKEAKDN

-1324 VKDKNEPFVT
+1324 VKDKNEPSVT
-1334 CVTEEIPFAY
+1334 CVTKEIPFAY

-1412 EDNLG
+1412 EKNIELG

-1445 DTVLP
+1445 DTVPP
-1450 EWKENKGTSESPNLV
+1450 EWKENKNNGTLEEPNLV

-1475 KTANESEVTSF
+1475 KTANELEVTSF

-1492 ITLSGFAYDKNGID
+1492 ITLSGSAYDKNGID

-1518 NPEPVEIS
+1518 DPKPVEIS

-1538 KQGSNT
+1538 KQDSNT
-1544 AYLTVYDKAGN
+1544 AHLIVYDKAGN
-1555 FSQKTISIQVDSVSP
+1555 SSEKEISIRVDSVSP

-1575 TLKNSSNEKLITKED
+1575 TLKNSSNGKLITKEN
-1590 SVFLTVETQDVTS
+1590 SVFLTVETQDDTS

-1616 SSSKKYDFSSIANNE
+1616 SSSTEYDVSSITNNE

-1653 AGLDSEVK
+1653 AGLESEVK

-1698 DEHLDSSPS
+1698 DEHLGLSPS

-1721 KFGNNPS
+1721 KFGTNPS

-1736 GSWEISVDTDTT
+1736 GSWEISVDTTKLD
-1748 QFTDKSEYSFQIRS
+1748 DSEYSFQIRS

-1839 LTVENGSWSYE
+1839 LLVENGSWSYE

-1864 TLYFKVVDKENTTF
+1864 TLYFKVIDKENTTF
-1878 ETGKNSSPYIS
+1878 ETGKTSSPYIS
-1889 DTSSKVKKSV
+1889 DTSSKVKKSI

-1911 EVNVSFNGGANS
+1911 EVNVSFNGGETS
-1923 IGISNNQIFGGK
+1923 SVISNNQIFGGK

-1964 IEKSLTYDSNND
+1964 IEESLTYDSNND
-1976 VYTCI
+1976 VYTCS
-1981 VDLTNSSMNGN
+1981 VDLTDSSMNGN

-2113 SSEYNGFKDLSNSD
+2113 SSEYSGFKDLSNSD

-2182 HDKTLNGF
+2182 HDKTDNGF

-2229 NQLYTDLGLS
+2229 NQLYNNLGLS

-2246 SEKGLKAT
+2246 LEKGLKAN

-2262 LDISSLQGLSY
+2262 LDISSLQNLSY
-2273 ETNEKVLRVR
+2273 ETNGKVLRVR

-2359 INIASSSVKGS
+2359 IDIASSSVTGS
-2370 TTEANFKVISDS
+2370 TKEANFKVISDS
-2382 EGNSDGKRVSFK
+2382 EGVSDGKRVSFK
-2394 IPVSNASG
+2394 IPVSSASG
-2402 NWDVTLRVLDADS
+2402 NWDVTLRVLDKDS
-2415 ETPQSSERVYSLKID
+2415 QTPQSSERVYSLKID

-2495 RSYKKEGKSRIFNV
+2495 RSYKNEGKSRIFNV

-2518 ENATEISSSKQE
+2518 ENATEISSKQE
-2530 GSVYKNEENLPVLL
+2530 NSVYKNEENLPVLL
-2544 KTVERDS
+2544 KTVVRDS
-2551 VTTLSYEGLSS
+2551 VTTLSYEGLSL

-2723 WNLSTR
+2723 WNLSTKE
-2729 DELNSSKNWTVRERL
+2729 ELNSSKNWTVREKL
-2744 SVTPEFVGGTSPFY
+2744 SVTPEFVGGTAPFY

-2764 SESLSQPEQFA
+2764 SESLSQPEQFT

-2799 EYEGKDLYYRF
+2799 QYEGKDLYYRF

-2834 KQELKDTVSP
+2834 KQELTDNVSP
-2844 SIVVNPFYWESS
+2844 SIVVNPFYWESA

-2877 ENGKFTESSGIYD
+2877 KNGNFTASSGIYD

-2910 LKDILVKIPG
+2910 LKEILVKIPG
-2920 FTASNDYIL
+2920 FTDSDGYIS

-2940 CDKTESDVES
+2940 CDKTESDVEY

-2974 TWTLIWDTSKIYG
+2974 TWTLIWDTSKISG

-2996 FKAEDQSSNYSGES
+2996 FKATDQSSNSSGES
-3010 TTVTTEEAKT
+3010 TTQTTENAKT

-3067 FNLGTSIASN
+3067 FNLGTSIDLN

-3090 ETLAINFSNT
+3090 ETLTINFSNT
-3100 NVSVANSKI
+3100 NVSVENSKI

-3117 KDGYVSIKVSGI
+3117 KDGYVSIKVNGI

-3154 EWTDD
+3154 KWTDD
-3159 RFVRIWE
+3159 RFVRIWQ

-3181 YPAMAMSED
+3181 YPAMAMDED

-3277 KYNGYR
+3277 TYNGYR

-3309 DADSNIHTAYYDKST
+3309 DANSNVHTAYYDKST
-3324 ASIHYSVAVAD
+3324 ASIHYSVAVAKN
-3335 TTLDKDNANG
+3335 TLDKDNANG

-3357 GGFDKDDTID
+3357 GTSDKDDTFD
-3367 FTTYTYKAPNDTK
+3367 FTTQKFKAPDEK
-3380 NTYTISSDGPMKN
+3380 EYSISSDAPKKN
-3393 IVLSNSVFEDG
+3393 IVLSDSCFEDG
-3404 MERASSTSQFVGID
+3404 MTRASSTSQFVGID

-3427 VYFADD
+3427 VYFAGD
-3433 CIRVARANADYPK
+3433 CIRVARANVDYPK
-3446 GKESY
+3446 GVESY

-3456 AVTKNYSM
+3456 AVTYSM

-3495 STNNPSDGS
+3495 STNNPSDGTK
-3504 RYTFAEP
+3504 YTFAEP

-3518 PSCIDITTKGETP
+3518 PSCIDITTRGKTP

-3550 SGGKWEVMKS
+3550 SDGKWEVMKS

-3578 PETGWGEAAV
+3578 PESGGWGEAAV
-3588 GYYSNLDQRYHA
+3588 GYYSNQDQRYHA
-3600 AYYIGNGNGH
+3600 AYYIGNGKGH

>member
-1 MIIKRRKMTLYI
+1 M
-13 FSLAFLFSIFSCDV
+13 
-27 GLGEA
+27 
-32 VDTEP
+32 
-37 PSVEISTPLA
+37 
-47 NDKIRGTFTMSGICS
+47 
-62 DEQGVKSVEIQ
+62 
-73 FSSIDDSTGIVS
+73 
-85 YYPSE
+85 
-90 NKFFKA
+90 
-96 SLKEDNTKW
+96 
-105 ECVIDPQKNKIPD
+105 
-118 GSYEASVVVID
+118 
-129 KAGRNSK
+129 
-136 QKKSFSIDNTPPLV
+136 
-150 VLTRPSAKKTDVN
+150 
-163 PDSYGQKFIIE
+163 
-174 GQASDDSGIDLLEVE
+174 
-189 IYSKEENPKLLKT
+189 
-202 VQLKNVPLSIN
+202 
-213 INVAEFKDEIY
+213 
-224 TEIYGDNI
+224 
-232 EEGKKDYFCK
+232 
-242 IKAYDG
+242 
-248 TKKVPALSDDD
+248 
-259 KKGNLADSY
+259 
-268 YLYNDIYS
+268 YNDIYS

-294 YKEAENRLGEAESE
+294 YKEAENRLGEVESE
-308 KSVYETVKENLS
+308 KSVFETVKENLS

-413 KDGNVLITDE
+413 KDGNVLLTDE
-423 NAISERSAAI
+423 NAISERAASI

-441 NISFS
+441 NISFT

-660 TSSLTDETDLDVR
+660 TSSLTDKTDLDVR

-688 KNDSYFINQKTD
+688 KDDSYFINQKTD

-705 CNSFGEKAFVRG
+705 CNSLGEAFVRG

-741 SSGNKGELYKGAPL
+741 SSGTKGELYKGAPL

-787 VKSDGSLPVTNEPY
+787 VKSDGSRPVTNEPY
-801 EHKFRIA
+801 EHKFRIV

-822 RYITTEENFSGS
+822 RYITTEENLSGS

-848 SSNPLKIQVL
+848 SSSPLKIQVL

-866 VVLIDSL
+866 VVLFDSL

-886 WEGTADFSKV
+886 WQGTADISKV

-908 LKAVDAN
+908 LKALDAN

-928 NTEPILTVTKSSTE
+928 NTKPELTVTKSSTE

-956 IAGNASDSHFSFVEY
+956 IAGNASDTNYSFVEY
-971 SDDGTSWESFSEN
+971 SYDGTSWESFSEI
-984 AAWTFVYTPDKTEE
+984 AGWTFVYTPDETEE
-998 ITVIF
+998 ITVFF

-1014 TIEKKIITIQNEPSI
+1014 TIEKKIVTIQNEPLI

-1068 SFKCGENEISLNENS
+1068 SFKCGENGISLNENS
-1083 FEYNPDDNKKG
+1083 FEYNPSDNKKG
-1094 LYELKITDKA
+1094 LYELKVIDKA

-1110 NVNVFYDEKEP
+1110 TVNVFYDEKAP
-1121 EVEFTVSPVVET
+1121 EVEFTVSL

-1138 LKKNLNG
+1138 LKNNLNG
-1145 IITVSGTASD
+1145 EITVSGTASD

-1168 DEEVT
+1168 GEEVT
-1173 DSSGNPLSDKGVTKS
+1173 DSSGNPLSYKGVTKS

-1206 DDKNDLKIE
+1206 DDKNDLKID

-1221 AGNQIKESETYY
+1221 AGNQIKKSETYY
-1233 VDQDTDKPVIS
+1233 VDQETDKPVIS
-1244 SSTLNFEANEAKVN
+1244 SSTLNFKAEDAKDN

-1267 TITAEDDDGVNSI
+1267 TITAEDDDGVKSI
-1280 YYIIKD
+1280 DYIIKD
-1286 SSKTIN
+1286 SSLNKVGGEPIL
-1292 EDTFSAENKTL
+1292 AENKTL
-1303 ITKTIVLPNDI
+1303 ITKKIELPDNI
-1314 VTGKYTIQFT
+1314 ETGKYTIQFT
-1324 VKDKNEPFVT
+1324 VKDKNEPSVICET
-1334 CVTEEIPFAY
+1334 KEIPFAY

-1386 QVVIKKDGSKIK
+1386 QVVIKKAGSELK
-1398 DITLVEKQ
+1398 DITLVPKQ
-1406 DDVYET
+1406 DNVYET
-1412 EDNLG
+1412 DNIELG

-1445 DTVLP
+1445 DTVSP
-1450 EWKENKGTSESPNLV
+1450 EWKENKGTSENPNLV
-1465 DSYTVIQGGS
+1465 NSYTVIQGGS
-1475 KTANESEVTSF
+1475 KTVNQSQLNTSF

-1492 ITLSGFAYDKNGID
+1492 ITLSGSAYDKNGID

-1518 NPEPVEIS
+1518 DPKPVEIS

-1555 FSQKTISIQVDSVSP
+1555 SSQKTISIQVDSVPP

-1575 TLKNSSNEKLITKED
+1575 TLKNSSNGKLITKAN
-1590 SVFLTVETQDVTS
+1590 SVLLTVETQDVTS

-1616 SSSKKYDFSSIANNE
+1616 SSSKEYDVSSITNNE
-1631 VSFEIES
+1631 VSFEIKS

-1676 YKTYSNGT
+1676 YKTYSNGI

-1698 DEHLDSSPS
+1698 DEHLGSSPS

-1721 KFGNNPS
+1721 KFGANPS

-1736 GSWEISVDTDTT
+1736 GSWEISVDTTK
-1748 QFTDKSEYSFQIRS
+1748 FTDDSEYSFQIRS

-1774 SYVTVKILQDSDVPV
+1774 PYVTVKILQDSDVPV
-1789 IKLNSITTDGNARL
+1789 IKLNSITTDGKARL

-1821 HIQLV
+1821 QINLG

-1839 LTVENGSWSYE
+1839 LTVKNDGSWSYE

-1856 PLTPDGTY
+1856 PSTPDGTY
-1864 TLYFKVVDKENTTF
+1864 TLYFKVIDQENTTF
-1878 ETGKNSSPYIS
+1878 ETGKTSSPCIS
-1889 DTSSKVKKSV
+1889 DTSSKVKTPV

-1944 NASDTVSKRE
+1944 KASDTVSKRE

-1964 IEKSLTYDSNND
+1964 IEESLSYDSNND
-1976 VYTCI
+1976 VYTCS

-2054 EEEQEH
+2054 EEEP

-2070 KDIEPSESI
+2070 KDTEPSENI
-2079 SWTDENLSQ
+2079 GWTKENLSQ

-2113 SSEYNGFKDLSNSD
+2113 SSEYSGFKDLSNSD

-2216 QFDFDGSGNFDTN
+2216 QFDFDGSGDFDTN
-2229 NQLYTDLGLS
+2229 NQVYNDLHLS
-2239 LVSIPNK
+2239 PVSIPNK

-2273 ETNEKVLRVR
+2273 ETNRKVLRVR

-2382 EGNSDGKRVSFK
+2382 EGVSDGKRVSFK
-2394 IPVSNASG
+2394 IPVSSASG

-2495 RSYKKEGKSRIFNV
+2495 RSYKNEGKRRIFNV

-2518 ENATEISSSKQE
+2518 ENATEISSKQE

-2544 KTVERDS
+2544 KNVVRSS
-2551 VTTLSYEGLSS
+2551 VTTLSYDGLSS
-2562 NHNIFKGSIVKLGGV
+2562 NHNIFKGSLVKLGGV
-2577 YYKIINIEGNTA
+2577 YYKIINIEGNTV

-2632 AGSKWIWDCSVNSQ
+2632 VGSKWIWDCSVNSQ

-2690 LNGNGSFDSSEYQD
+2690 LNGNESFDSSEYQD

-2723 WNLSTR
+2723 WNLSTK

-2758 WKFSKG
+2758 WNFSKG
-2764 SESLSQPEQFA
+2764 DVALSQPEQFE

-2789 LDNTSLVAGD
+2789 LDNFSLGSGD

-2834 KQELKDTVSP
+2834 KQELTDNVSP

-2877 ENGKFTESSGIYD
+2877 KNGNFEASSGIYD

-2920 FTASNDYIL
+2920 FTASDNYIL
-2929 LAQYTKGSGWA
+2929 LAQYTTGSGWT
-2940 CDKTESDVES
+2940 CDKNESDVEF
-2950 SLNSNGFAFTVD
+2950 SLNSKGFAFTVD

-2974 TWTLIWDTSKIYG
+2974 TWTLIWDTSKISG
-2987 VAKADVEIN
+2987 VAKADVKIN
-2996 FKAEDQSSNYSGES
+2996 FKATDQSLNSSGES
-3010 TTVTTEEAKT
+3010 TTVTTENAKT
-3020 SYYKVDVVPYI
+3020 SYYRVDVVPYI
-3031 TSVSRNVKYNNNRAR
+3031 TSVSRNVKYKNNRAR
-3046 SGAIPLLRDDTTSET
+3046 SGAIPLLRDDTNSET

-3067 FNLGTSIASN
+3067 FNLGTSIASD
-3077 QTELFGVSDSAKG
+3077 QTKLFGVSDSAKG

-3109 TFRVRSGT
+3109 TFRVRRGT
-3117 KDGYVSIKVSGI
+3117 KDGYVSIKVNGI

-3159 RFVRIWE
+3159 RFVRIWQ
-3166 DKDTFGNE
+3166 DKDTFGNKE
-3174 ALAKDIA
+3174 LAEDIA

-3277 KYNGYR
+3277 KYNGYC

-3380 NTYTISSDGPMKN
+3380 NTYTISSDGPKKN

-3427 VYFADD
+3427 VYFAGD
-3433 CIRVARANADYPK
+3433 CIRVARANADNPK
-3446 GKESY
+3446 GNEDY

-3456 AVTKNYSM
+3456 AVTNSLNKNYRM

-3518 PSCIDITTKGETP
+3518 PSCIDITTRGETP

-3588 GYYSNLDQRYHA
+3588 GYYSNQDQRYHA
-3600 AYYIGNGNGH
+3600 AYYIGNGH

>member
-1 MIIKRRKMTLYI
+1 M
-13 FSLAFLFSIFSCDV
+13 
-27 GLGEA
+27 
-32 VDTEP
+32 
-37 PSVEISTPLA
+37 
-47 NDKIRGTFTMSGICS
+47 
-62 DEQGVKSVEIQ
+62 
-73 FSSIDDSTGIVS
+73 
-85 YYPSE
+85 
-90 NKFFKA
+90 
-96 SLKEDNTKW
+96 
-105 ECVIDPQKNKIPD
+105 
-118 GSYEASVVVID
+118 
-129 KAGRNSK
+129 
-136 QKKSFSIDNTPPLV
+136 
-150 VLTRPSAKKTDVN
+150 
-163 PDSYGQKFIIE
+163 
-174 GQASDDSGIDLLEVE
+174 LEVE

-308 KSVYETVKENLS
+308 KSVFETVKENLS

-402 AEIVLVPALKD
+402 SEIVLVPALKD
-413 KDGNVLITDE
+413 KDGNVLLTDE
-423 NAISERSAAI
+423 NAISERAAAI

-625 VVPES
+625 VVLES

-673 ILAEDKAGNLALYNL
+673 ILAEDKAGNLAVYNL
-688 KNDSYFINQKTD
+688 KDDSYYINQKTD

-717 SSYSGFIQDDDSI
+717 SSYSGFIQDDDCI

-766 NFSVNLPDSVNDFIL
+766 NFSVNLPDFVNDFIL

-822 RYITTEENFSGS
+822 RYITTEENLSGS

-848 SSNPLKIQVL
+848 SLNQLKIQVL

-915 GISSSKEIKLTVD
+915 GISSSKAIKLTVD
-928 NTEPILTVTKSSTE
+928 NTKPTLTVTKSSTE

-956 IAGNASDSHFSFVEY
+956 IAGNASDTNYSFVEY
-971 SDDGTSWESFSEN
+971 SYDGTSWESFSEN

-1014 TIEKKIITIQNEPSI
+1014 TIEKKIVTIQNEPSI
-1029 SEIKVFASEGE
+1029 SEIKVFAREGE

-1083 FEYNPDDNKKG
+1083 FEYNPSDNKKG

-1104 GQSCIS
+1104 GQSFIS

-1121 EVEFTVSPVVET
+1121 EVEFTVSP

-1206 DDKNDLKIE
+1206 DKNNLKIE

-1292 EDTFSAENKTL
+1292 EDTFSADNKTL
-1303 ITKTIVLPNDI
+1303 ITKTIALPNDI

-1324 VKDKNEPFVT
+1324 VKDKNEPSVT
-1334 CVTEEIPFAY
+1334 CVTKEIPFAY

-1386 QVVIKKDGSKIK
+1386 QVVIKKDGSELKN
-1398 DITLVEKQ
+1398 ITLVKKQ

-1412 EDNLG
+1412 EDNIELG

-1445 DTVLP
+1445 DTVSP
-1450 EWKENKGTSESPNLV
+1450 EWKENKGTSENPNLV
-1465 DSYTVIQGGS
+1465 NSYTLIQGGS
-1475 KTANESEVTSF
+1475 KTANELEVTSF

-1555 FSQKTISIQVDSVSP
+1555 SSQKTISIQVDSVSP

-1575 TLKNSSNEKLITKED
+1575 TLTNPSNGKLITKAN
-1590 SVFLTVETQDVTS
+1590 SVLLTVETQDVTS

-1616 SSSKKYDFSSIANNE
+1616 SSSKEYDVSSITNNE
-1631 VSFEIES
+1631 VSFEIKS

-1653 AGLDSEVK
+1653 AGLESEVK

-1698 DEHLDSSPS
+1698 DEHLGSSPL

-1736 GSWEISVDTDTT
+1736 GSWEISVDTT
-1748 QFTDKSEYSFQIRS
+1748 QFTDNSEYNFQIRS

-1774 SYVTVKILQDSDVPV
+1774 SYVTVKILQASDVPV
-1789 IKLNSITTDGNARL
+1789 IKLNSITTDGKARL

-1809 GTVEDDDGILNM
+1809 GTVEDDDGISNM
-1821 HIQLV
+1821 YIQLV
-1826 SSEGTLNENNWTP
+1826 SSEGNLDENNWKS

-1878 ETGKNSSPYIS
+1878 ETGKTSSPYIS
-1889 DTSSKVKKSV
+1889 DTSGESSKVKNSV

-1911 EVNVSFNGGANS
+1911 EVNVSFDGGANL
-1923 IGISNNQIFGGK
+1923 IVISNNQIFGGK

-1944 NASDTVSKRE
+1944 KASDTVSKRE
-1954 KLSVKLNIDT
+1954 NLSVKLNIDT
-1964 IEKSLTYDSNND
+1964 IEESLSYDSNND
-1976 VYTCI
+1976 VYTCS

-2113 SSEYNGFKDLSNSD
+2113 SSEYSGFKDLSNSD

-2273 ETNEKVLRVR
+2273 ETNGKVLRVR

-2394 IPVSNASG
+2394 IPVSSASG

-2443 DLVLFKNGYGSDGT
+2443 ELVLFKNGYGSDGT

-2495 RSYKKEGKSRIFNV
+2495 RSYKNEGKSRIFNV

-2518 ENATEISSSKQE
+2518 ENATEISSKQE

-2544 KTVERDS
+2544 KNVVRDS

-2723 WNLSTR
+2723 WNLSTK

-2744 SVTPEFVGGTSPFY
+2744 SVTPEFVGGTAPFY
-2758 WKFSKG
+2758 WNFSKG
-2764 SESLSQPEQFA
+2764 DVALSQPEQFT

-2789 LDNTSLVAGD
+2789 LDNSSLGAGD

-2834 KQELKDTVSP
+2834 KQELTDTVFP
-2844 SIVVNPFYWESS
+2844 SIVVNPFYWESA

-2877 ENGKFTESSGIYD
+2877 KNGNFEASSGIYD

-2910 LKDILVKIPG
+2910 LKDISVKIPG

-2987 VAKADVEIN
+2987 VAKADVKIN
-2996 FKAEDQSSNYSGES
+2996 FKAEDQSSNYSRES
-3010 TTVTTEEAKT
+3010 TTQTTEEAKT

-3067 FNLGTSIASN
+3067 FNLGTSIDSN
-3077 QTELFGVSDSAKG
+3077 QTTLFGVSDNAKG
-3090 ETLAINFSNT
+3090 ETLAINFSDT
-3100 NVSVANSKI
+3100 KVSVANSKI

-3117 KDGYVSIKVSGI
+3117 KDGYVSIKVKGI

-3159 RFVRIWE
+3159 RFVRIWQ

-3213 TPVAVFKGYDAPEET
+3213 TPVPVFKGYDAPEET

-3238 AVVNVGYMGNYQSS
+3238 AVVNVGYMGNYQKS
-3252 GVPENWNPKLSAAGG
+3252 GKPENWDPRIDWAGG
-3267 YHVYDPNTGI
+3267 YHVFDPSSKV
-3277 KYNGYR
+3277 KYQDYGV
-3283 LFRFEQLFHNQKFQ
+3283 LRFEQLFHNQKFQ
-3297 QFQNFRLVRKSS
+3297 QFQNFRLVRVGTAANSYV
-3309 DADSNIHTAYYDKST
+3309 HTAYYDKST
-3324 ASIHYSVAVAD
+3324 ASIHYSVAIPNLPMG
-3335 TTLDKDNANG
+3335 TSG
-3345 NNQSEF
+3345 NENLSEF

-3357 GGFDKDDTID
+3357 GGHDDDDEIN
-3367 FTTYTYKAPNDTK
+3367 FTNYTYKAPSENGI
-3380 NTYTISSDGPMKN
+3380 TYTNKISSDAPKKN
-3393 IVLSNSVFEDG
+3393 IVLSNPDELVHEVDVFEDG
-3404 MERASSTSQFVGID
+3404 MKRASSTSQFVGID

-3427 VYFADD
+3427 VYFAGD

-3456 AVTKNYSM
+3456 AVTTSNKNYRM

-3518 PSCIDITTKGETP
+3518 PSCIDITTRGETP

-3578 PETGWGEAAV
+3578 PATGWGEAAV
-3588 GYYSNLDQRYHA
+3588 GYYSNQDQRYHA
-3600 AYYIGNGNGH
+3600 AYYIGNGKGH

>member
-1 MIIKRRKMTLYI
+1 M
-13 FSLAFLFSIFSCDV
+13 
-27 GLGEA
+27 
-32 VDTEP
+32 
-37 PSVEISTPLA
+37 
-47 NDKIRGTFTMSGICS
+47 
-62 DEQGVKSVEIQ
+62 
-73 FSSIDDSTGIVS
+73 
-85 YYPSE
+85 
-90 NKFFKA
+90 
-96 SLKEDNTKW
+96 
-105 ECVIDPQKNKIPD
+105 
-118 GSYEASVVVID
+118 
-129 KAGRNSK
+129 
-136 QKKSFSIDNTPPLV
+136 
-150 VLTRPSAKKTDVN
+150 
-163 PDSYGQKFIIE
+163 
-174 GQASDDSGIDLLEVE
+174 LEVE

-294 YKEAENRLGEAESE
+294 YKEAENRAGEAESE
-308 KSVYETVKENLS
+308 KSVFETVKENLS

-413 KDGNVLITDE
+413 KDGNVLLTDE
-423 NAISERSAAI
+423 NAISERAAAI

-474 FVEKPYGFMLV
+474 FVEEPYGFMLV
-485 SNGASP
+485 SNGAAP

-638 GQKVESL
+638 GQKVENL

-660 TSSLTDETDLDVR
+660 TSSLTDKTDLDVR
-673 ILAEDKAGNLALYNL
+673 ILAEDKAGNLAVYNL
-688 KNDSYFINQKTD
+688 KDDSYFINQKTD

-730 DSVEFNLYYTD
+730 DSVEFNLYYAD

-822 RYITTEENFSGS
+822 RYITTEENLTGS

-915 GISSSKEIKLTVD
+915 GISASKEIKLTVD
-928 NTEPILTVTKSSTE
+928 NTKPTLTVTKSSTE

-956 IAGNASDSHFSFVEY
+956 IAGNASDTNYSFVEY
-971 SDDGTSWESFSEN
+971 SYDGTSWESFSEN
-984 AAWTFVYTPDKTEE
+984 TAWTFVYTPDETEE
-998 ITVIF
+998 KTVIF

-1014 TIEKKIITIQNEPSI
+1014 TIEKKIVTIQNEPSI
-1029 SEIKVFASEGE
+1029 SEIKVFAIEGE
-1040 KEISLQNGTYYLNKD
+1040 KEISLQNGTYYLNKE

-1068 SFKCGENEISLNENS
+1068 FFKCGEDEISLNENS
-1083 FEYNPDDNKKG
+1083 FEYNPSDNKKG

-1110 NVNVFYDEKEP
+1110 NVNVFYDEKAP
-1121 EVEFTVSPVVET
+1121 EVEFTVSPVVE
-1133 VVERN
+1133 RDQ
-1138 LKKNLNG
+1138 KKNLING
-1145 IITVSGTASD
+1145 EITVSGTASD
-1155 KEDKVSFTKLILN
+1155 AEDKVSFTKLILN

-1173 DSSGNPLSDKGVTKS
+1173 DSSGNPLSDNGVTKS

-1206 DDKNDLKIE
+1206 DKNNLKIE

-1221 AGNQIKESETYY
+1221 AGNQIKKSETYY
-1233 VDQDTDKPVIS
+1233 VDQETDKPVIS
-1244 SSTLNFEANEAKVN
+1244 SSILNFEANEAKFN

-1286 SSKTIN
+1286 SSKTIK
-1292 EDTFSAENKTL
+1292 EDTISAENKTL
-1303 ITKTIVLPNDI
+1303 ITKTIALPNDI

-1324 VKDKNEPFVT
+1324 VKDKNDTPVICET
-1334 CVTEEIPFAY
+1334 KEIPFAY

-1386 QVVIKKDGSKIK
+1386 QVVIKKDGSEIK
-1398 DITLVEKQ
+1398 NITLVKKQ

-1412 EDNLG
+1412 DNIELG

-1450 EWKENKGTSESPNLV
+1450 EWKENKGTSENPNLV
-1465 DSYTVIQGGS
+1465 NSYTVIQGGS
-1475 KTANESEVTSF
+1475 KTANELEVTSF

-1555 FSQKTISIQVDSVSP
+1555 FSQKTISIQVDSVPP

-1575 TLKNSSNEKLITKED
+1575 TLTNSSNGKLITKAN
-1590 SVFLTVETQDVTS
+1590 SVLLTVETQDVTS

-1616 SSSKKYDFSSIANNE
+1616 SSSTEYDVSSITNNE
-1631 VSFEIES
+1631 VSFEIKS

-1653 AGLDSEVK
+1653 AGLESEVK

-1698 DEHLDSSPS
+1698 DEHLGSSPL

-1721 KFGNNPS
+1721 KFGTNPS

-1736 GSWEISVDTDTT
+1736 GLWEISVDTT
-1748 QFTDKSEYSFQIRS
+1748 QFTDNSEYSFQIRS

-1809 GTVEDDDGILNM
+1809 GTVEDDDGISNM

-1839 LTVENGSWSYE
+1839 LTVKNDGSWSYE

-1864 TLYFKVVDKENTTF
+1864 TLYFKVLDKENTTF
-1878 ETGKNSSPYIS
+1878 ETGKDSSPYIS
-1889 DTSSKVKKSV
+1889 DTSSKVKNSV

-1911 EVNVSFNGGANS
+1911 EVNVSFDGGANS
-1923 IGISNNQIFGGK
+1923 IVISNNQIFGGK

-1944 NASDTVSKRE
+1944 KASDTVSKRE
-1954 KLSVKLNIDT
+1954 NLSVKLNIDT
-1964 IEKSLTYDSNND
+1964 IEKSLSYDSNND
-1976 VYTCI
+1976 VYTCN

-2040 TGLIQDDETNSGIS
+2040 TGLIQDDETNSEIS

-2113 SSEYNGFKDLSNSD
+2113 SSEYSGFKDLSNSD

-2229 NQLYTDLGLS
+2229 NHVYDSLGLS

-2273 ETNEKVLRVR
+2273 ETNGKVLRVR

-2359 INIASSSVKGS
+2359 IDIASSSVKGS

-2382 EGNSDGKRVSFK
+2382 EGNLDGKRVSFK
-2394 IPVSNASG
+2394 IPVSSASG

-2415 ETPQSSERVYSLKID
+2415 ANPQSSERVYSLKID

-2495 RSYKKEGKSRIFNV
+2495 RSYQKEGKRRIFNV

-2530 GSVYKNEENLPVLL
+2530 DSVYKNEENLPVLL
-2544 KTVERDS
+2544 KTVVRDS

-2577 YYKIINIEGNTA
+2577 YYKIINIEGNTV

-2723 WNLSTR
+2723 WNLSTK

-2758 WKFSKG
+2758 WNFSKG
-2764 SESLSQPEQFA
+2764 TESLSQPEQFT

-2789 LDNTSLVAGD
+2789 LDNTSLGSGD

-2834 KQELKDTVSP
+2834 KQELTDNVSP

-2877 ENGKFTESSGIYD
+2877 KNGNFEASSGIYD

-2901 QGTVNDNKI
+2901 QGTANDNKI
-2910 LKDILVKIPG
+2910 LKEILVKIPG
-2920 FTASNDYIL
+2920 FTASNDYISV
-2929 LAQYTKGSGWA
+2929 AQYTKGSGWA
-2940 CDKTESDVES
+2940 CDKTEDEVDS
-2950 SLNSNGFAFTVD
+2950 SLSTKGFAFTID

-2974 TWTLIWDTSKIYG
+2974 TWTLIWDTSKISG
-2987 VAKADVEIN
+2987 VAKADVKIN
-2996 FKAEDQSSNYSGES
+2996 FKATDQSSNSSGES
-3010 TTVTTEEAKT
+3010 SKQTTEETKT
-3020 SYYKVDVVPYI
+3020 SYYKVDIVPYI
-3031 TSVSRNVKYNNNRAR
+3031 TSVSRNDMYNNNRAR
-3046 SGAIPLLRDDTTSET
+3046 SGAIPLLRDNTTTET

-3067 FNLGTSIASN
+3067 FNLGESIDSN
-3077 QTELFGVSDSAKG
+3077 QTTLFGVAKDAKG
-3090 ETLAINFSNT
+3090 EQIKTGENFSNT
-3100 NVSVANSKI
+3100 KVSVSNSKI
-3109 TFRVRSGT
+3109 TFRVRRGT
-3117 KDGYVSIKVSGI
+3117 KDGYVSIKVNGI

-3144 ENIENQWFTN
+3144 ENIVNQWFTD

-3159 RFVRIWE
+3159 RFVRIWQ
-3166 DKDTFGNE
+3166 DNDVFGNDT
-3174 ALAKDIA
+3174 LAKDIA

-3196 FTNYTEHKVFYA
+3196 FTNYTEHKVFYT

-3213 TPVAVFKGYDAPEET
+3213 TPVSCFSGYDAPEET
-3228 TIFVKGSGSS
+3228 TIFVKGSGAST
-3238 AVVNVGYMGNYQSS
+3238 VVNVGYMGNYQS
-3252 GVPENWNPKLSAAGG
+3252 GGAQENWNPRLDAAGG
-3267 YHVYDPNTGI
+3267 YHVYDKNAAITY
-3277 KYNGYR
+3277 KSHKM
-3283 LFRFEQLFHNQKFQ
+3283 FRFEQLFHNQKFQ
-3297 QFQNFRLVRKSS
+3297 QFQNFRLVRVGTEANSYV
-3309 DADSNIHTAYYDKST
+3309 HTAYYDKST
-3324 ASIHYSVAVAD
+3324 SSIHYSVAIPNAKLNGTDGAD
-3335 TTLDKDNANG
+3335 K
-3345 NNQSEF
+3345 SEF

-3357 GGFDKDDTID
+3357 GGSDSDDTINFPYV
-3367 FTTYTYKAPNDTK
+3367 FTSPTKVNHTVYSDSPN
-3380 NTYTISSDGPMKN
+3380 KN
-3393 IVLSNSVFEDG
+3393 IVLSNPDEEVHEVDVFEDG
-3404 MERASSTSQFVGID
+3404 MKRASSTSQFVGID

-3427 VYFADD
+3427 VYFAGD
-3433 CIRVARANADYPK
+3433 CIRVARANDDYPK
-3446 GKESY
+3446 GDESY

-3456 AVTKNYSM
+3456 AVTNSSNKKNYSM

-3504 RYTFAEP
+3504 KYTFAEP

-3518 PSCIDITTKGETP
+3518 PSCIDITTRGETP

-3588 GYYSNLDQRYHA
+3588 GYYSNQDQRYHA

>member
-1 MIIKRRKMTLYI
+1 M
-13 FSLAFLFSIFSCDV
+13 
-27 GLGEA
+27 
-32 VDTEP
+32 
-37 PSVEISTPLA
+37 
-47 NDKIRGTFTMSGICS
+47 
-62 DEQGVKSVEIQ
+62 
-73 FSSIDDSTGIVS
+73 
-85 YYPSE
+85 
-90 NKFFKA
+90 
-96 SLKEDNTKW
+96 
-105 ECVIDPQKNKIPD
+105 
-118 GSYEASVVVID
+118 
-129 KAGRNSK
+129 
-136 QKKSFSIDNTPPLV
+136 
-150 VLTRPSAKKTDVN
+150 
-163 PDSYGQKFIIE
+163 
-174 GQASDDSGIDLLEVE
+174 
-189 IYSKEENPKLLKT
+189 
-202 VQLKNVPLSIN
+202 
-213 INVAEFKDEIY
+213 
-224 TEIYGDNI
+224 
-232 EEGKKDYFCK
+232 
-242 IKAYDG
+242 
-248 TKKVPALSDDD
+248 
-259 KKGNLADSY
+259 
-268 YLYNDIYS
+268 YNDIYS

-294 YKEAENRLGEAESE
+294 YKEAENRLGEVESE
-308 KSVYETVKENLS
+308 KSVFETVKENLS

-413 KDGNVLITDE
+413 KDGNVLLTDE
-423 NAISERSAAI
+423 NAISERAASI

-441 NISFS
+441 NISFT

-660 TSSLTDETDLDVR
+660 TSSLTDKTDLDVR

-688 KNDSYFINQKTD
+688 KDDSYFINQKTD

-705 CNSFGEKAFVRG
+705 CNSLGEAFVRG

-741 SSGNKGELYKGAPL
+741 SSGTKGELYKGAPL

-801 EHKFRIA
+801 EHEFRIA

-822 RYITTEENFSGS
+822 RYITTEENLSGS

-858 QGNDLDSA
+858 HGNDLDSA

-886 WEGTADFSKV
+886 WEGTADISKV

-915 GISSSKEIKLTVD
+915 KISSSKAIKLTVD
-928 NTEPILTVTKSSTE
+928 NTKPTLTVTKSSTE

-956 IAGNASDSHFSFVEY
+956 IAGNASDTNFSFVEY
-971 SDDGTSWESFSEN
+971 SYDGTSWESFSEN
-984 AAWTFVYTPDKTEE
+984 AAWTFVYTPDETEE
-998 ITVIF
+998 KTVIF

-1014 TIEKKIITIQNEPSI
+1014 TIEKKIVTIQNEPLI

-1083 FEYNPDDNKKG
+1083 FEYNPGDNKKG
-1094 LYELKITDKA
+1094 LYELKVTDKA
-1104 GQSCIS
+1104 GQSFIS
-1110 NVNVFYDEKEP
+1110 NVNVFYDEKAP
-1121 EVEFTVSPVVET
+1121 EVEFTVSPVVE
-1133 VVERN
+1133 RN
-1138 LKKNLNG
+1138 QKKNLNG
-1145 IITVSGTASD
+1145 EITVSGTASD

-1206 DDKNDLKIE
+1206 DKNNLKIE

-1267 TITAEDDDGVNSI
+1267 TITAEDDDGVKSI
-1280 YYIIKD
+1280 DYIIKD
-1286 SSKTIN
+1286 SSLKTVKEETI
-1292 EDTFSAENKTL
+1292 SAENKTL
-1303 ITKTIVLPNDI
+1303 ITKTIELPNDI

-1324 VKDKNEPFVT
+1324 VKDKNEPSVT

-1386 QVVIKKDGSKIK
+1386 QVVIKKDSSEPKN
-1398 DITLVEKQ
+1398 ITLVKKQ

-1412 EDNLG
+1412 DNIELG

-1450 EWKENKGTSESPNLV
+1450 EWKENKGTSENPNLV

-1475 KTANESEVTSF
+1475 KTANELEVTSF

-1555 FSQKTISIQVDSVSP
+1555 FSIKEISIRVDSVSP
-1570 SVTTA
+1570 SVTNA
-1575 TLKNSSNEKLITKED
+1575 TLNNSSNGKLITKED
-1590 SVFLTVETQDVTS
+1590 SVLLTVETQDDTS

-1616 SSSKKYDFSSIANNE
+1616 SSSKEYDVSSITNNE
-1631 VSFEIES
+1631 VFFEIKS

-1676 YKTYSNGT
+1676 YKTYSTGT

-1698 DEHLDSSPS
+1698 DEHLGSSPS

-1721 KFGNNPS
+1721 KFGANPS

-1736 GSWEISVDTDTT
+1736 GSWEISVDTTK
-1748 QFTDKSEYSFQIRS
+1748 FTDDSEYNFQIRS
-1762 KDLAENQITESA
+1762 EDLAENQITDSA
-1774 SYVTVKILQDSDVPV
+1774 SYITVKILQDSDVPV
-1789 IKLNSITTDGNARL
+1789 IKLNSITTDGKARL

-1809 GTVEDDDGILNM
+1809 GTVEDDDGILDM
-1821 HIQLV
+1821 QIKLV

-1856 PLTPDGTY
+1856 LLTPDGTY
-1864 TLYFKVVDKENTTF
+1864 KLYFKVIDKENTTF
-1878 ETGKNSSPYIS
+1878 ETGKTSSPYIS
-1889 DTSSKVKKSV
+1889 DTSGESSKVKNSV

-1964 IEKSLTYDSNND
+1964 IEESLSYDSNND
-1976 VYTCI
+1976 VYTCS

-2054 EEEQEH
+2054 EEEP
-2060 LKYYIPKYAE
+2060 LTYYIPKYAE
-2070 KDIEPSESI
+2070 KDIEPSENI

-2113 SSEYNGFKDLSNSD
+2113 SSEYSGFKDLSNSD

-2216 QFDFDGSGNFDTN
+2216 QFDFDGSGNFDTTN
-2229 NQLYTDLGLS
+2229 PLYDSLGLS

-2246 SEKGLKAT
+2246 SENGVKAN

-2359 INIASSSVKGS
+2359 IDIASSSVKGS

-2382 EGNSDGKRVSFK
+2382 EGVSDGKRVSFK
-2394 IPVSNASG
+2394 IPVSSASG

-2495 RSYKKEGKSRIFNV
+2495 RSYKKEGKRRIFNV

-2530 GSVYKNEENLPVLL
+2530 DSVYKNEENLPVLL

-2551 VTTLSYEGLSS
+2551 VTTLSYDGLSS

-2690 LNGNGSFDSSEYQD
+2690 LNGNESFDSTEYQD

-2729 DELNSSKNWTVRERL
+2729 EELNSSKNWTVRERL

-2758 WKFSKG
+2758 WNFSKG
-2764 SESLSQPEQFA
+2764 SESLSQPEQFT

-2789 LDNTSLVAGD
+2789 LDNTSLGAGD

-2834 KQELKDTVSP
+2834 KQELTDNVSP

-2862 KNSKENGHIELEKHL
+2862 KNSKENGHIELENHL
-2877 ENGKFTESSGIYD
+2877 KNGNFTESSGIYD

-2910 LKDILVKIPG
+2910 LKDIRVKIPG
-2920 FTASNDYIL
+2920 FTDSDDYIL
-2929 LAQYTKGSGWA
+2929 LAQYTKGSGWD

-2974 TWTLIWDTSKIYG
+2974 TWTLIWDTSKISG
-2987 VAKADVEIN
+2987 VAKADVKIN

-3010 TTVTTEEAKT
+3010 TTATTENAKT

-3046 SGAIPLLRDDTTSET
+3046 SGAIPLLRDNTTSET

-3067 FNLGTSIASN
+3067 FNLGTSIDSDQIA
-3077 QTELFGVSDSAKG
+3077 LGVSDSAKG

-3100 NVSVANSKI
+3100 NVSVENSKI

-3117 KDGYVSIKVSGI
+3117 KDGYVSIKVNGI

-3144 ENIENQWFTN
+3144 ENIVNQWFTD

-3159 RFVRIWE
+3159 RFVRIWQ
-3166 DKDTFGNE
+3166 DNDVFGNDT
-3174 ALAKDIA
+3174 LAKDIA

-3196 FTNYTEHKVFYA
+3196 FTNYTEHKVFYT

-3213 TPVAVFKGYDAPEET
+3213 TPVSCFSGYDAPEET

-3277 KYNGYR
+3277 KYNGYC

-3324 ASIHYSVAVAD
+3324 SSIHYSVAVAKN
-3335 TTLDKDNANG
+3335 TLDKDNANG

-3357 GGFDKDDTID
+3357 GTSDSDDTFD
-3367 FTTYTYKAPNDTK
+3367 FKTQKYKAPDGK
-3380 NTYTISSDGPMKN
+3380 EYSISSDGTKKN

-3504 RYTFAEP
+3504 KYTFAEP

-3518 PSCIDITTKGETP
+3518 PSCIDITTRGETP

-3578 PETGWGEAAV
+3578 PATGWGEAAV